1 MGKVLFKRK
10 KNNSGSTIVIVL
22 LMTSFVLIL
31 STLITTTTMIN
42 LRMKMA
48 SSQST
53 KSFYTA
59 EEAVDE
65 VRAALGVISVEC
77 FNTAYEEE
85 LTKLYSTNSTGT
97 VINNKE
103 ANKQMRQKYTK
114 ELLNKM
120 QLFNGVPNADD
131 KIDFYLGR
139 PAGSSTIASWTA
151 DDTKVDE
158 KTIYTS
164 FISTLNNYIED
175 NTKLS
180 VEKVTKITFDVSGV
194 DPLYSYSVGFYDCV
208 VKYLDKSGNYSYI
221 TFNGAVGM
229 PDIEIDFKNDD
240 KVGTLCFAD
249 YSLVGNGGI
258 ILPKNASATVS
269 GSAYAGTGASTK
281 GTALTI
287 DEGANLTMGGGY
299 FVCGGNIESKNSSK
313 LTVNSTSL
321 WAKNINVADGVTI
334 NSSGASFNLQDDLTV
349 DGETS
354 NVNVNG
360 SFFGFGYEEGNLA
373 KQRPNYSSA
382 IIVNGLN
389 SHVTFGTLGH
399 LYVAGRAYIKFS
411 DDRAYATGES
421 SAVNI
426 NQEIYMIPA
435 KLLTNG
441 SKNPS
446 ALNDS
451 SASGVTFTCDINEN
465 NFFAYDLLAAQK
477 YESRNAYFDTNGNLV
492 DESTLDTDSTTK
504 LITDANIRANSKT
517 YYYFKFKDDYARNQY
532 ANLILDD
539 AKFASYING
548 RVSSLGLSGTSEY
561 NYRDDAEKLRK
572 QIIAAKESFKGLTTS
587 SITGVTISTPG
598 TFSQITGS
606 SGSTLSAEEQ
616 KIKSMSIDRALRYD
630 VLNKILANPL
640 KSDDESGW
648 YTSRADLQNDLSSRN
663 PAKYNSINL
672 SNYTLGDVFGNI
684 VNEEGLEE
692 LLRSGTGPTYSYP
705 KFTDGSNYAV
715 YMLNSSDPSETL
727 KISTVG
733 FTSGLVVCTGNVD
746 VDTNFSGVILAKGKV
761 TIYNGCTVSNGYTE
775 ASFKTAIESWMSAA
789 KEENG
794 TMRNGYDI
802 GHIFRFYNS
811 KTTTT
816 KGALTVDKMTYRD
829 MVRIEQWRKYEEEEA
844 YSTVATP
851 E

>member
-1 MGKVLFKRK
+1 MGKVLFKGK

-59 EEAVDE
+59 EQAVDE

-97 VINNKE
+97 TINNKE
-103 ANKQMRQKYTK
+103 ANQQMRQKYTK
-114 ELLNKM
+114 DLLNKM
-120 QLFNGVPNADD
+120 QLFEGVPSSDA
-131 KIDFYLGR
+131 KIAFYLGQ
-139 PAGSSTIASWTA
+139 PAGSFTIANWNA
-151 DDTKVDE
+151 DDTKADE
-158 KTIYTS
+158 KKIYTS
-164 FISTLNNYIED
+164 FVDTLNNYIED

-194 DPLYSYSVGFYDCV
+194 SPLYSYAIGFYDCV
-208 VKYLDKSGNYSYI
+208 VKYLDNSGNYSYI

-258 ILPKNASATVS
+258 ILPKNASATIS
-269 GSAYAGTGASTK
+269 GSAYAGTGASAK

-287 DEGANLTMGGGY
+287 NDGASLTMGGGY
-299 FVCGGNIESKNSSK
+299 FVCGGNIEADNNSGLS
-313 LTVNSTSL
+313 VNNTSL
-321 WAKNINVADGVTI
+321 WAKNINVSDGVTI
-334 NSSGASFNLQDDLTV
+334 NSNAASFNLQDDLTV
-349 DGETS
+349 DGENS
-354 NVNVNG
+354 EVNING

-389 SHVTFGTLGH
+389 SHITFGTLGQ

-451 SASGVTFTCDINEN
+451 AASGVKFTCDINEN
-465 NFFAYDLLAAQK
+465 NFFAYDLLASEK
-477 YESRNAYFDTNGNLV
+477 YESRNAYFDIDGNLV
-492 DESTLDTDSTTK
+492 DESTLETDSTTH

-517 YYYFKFKDDYARNQY
+517 YYYFKFKDDYARNKY

-539 AKFASYING
+539 TEFESYI
-548 RVSSLGLSGTSEY
+548 SGKS
-561 NYRDDAEKLRK
+561 DDYKENARKLRK
-572 QIIAAKESFKGLTTS
+572 QIIAAKDSFKGLTNS
-587 SITGVTISTPG
+587 SITGVAINTPG
-598 TFSQITGS
+598 AFSQITSS
-606 SGSTLSAEEQ
+606 SGSTLSAAEL
-616 KIKSMSIDRALRYD
+616 KIKAASTDRALRYD

-640 KSDDESGW
+640 KSDEESGW
-648 YTSRADLQNDLSSRN
+648 YTSRADLQNDLSTRN

-684 VNEEGLEE
+684 INEEGIEE
-692 LLRSGTGPTYSYP
+692 LLRSGAGPTYSYP
-705 KFTDGSNYAV
+705 RFTDGSHYAV
-715 YMLNSSDPSETL
+715 YKLNSADPTETL

-733 FTSGLVVCTGNVD
+733 FASGLVVCTGNVD
-746 VDTNFSGVILAKGKV
+746 VDVDFSGVILAKGKV
-761 TIYNGCTVSNGYTE
+761 TVESGCKVSNGYTE
-775 ASFKTAIESWMSAA
+775 ASFKTAMEGWMASANEA
-789 KEENG
+789 DG
-794 TMRNGYDI
+794 TLRNGYDI

-816 KGALTVDKMTYRD
+816 SGTLTVDKMTYRD
-829 MVRIEQWRKYEEEEA
+829 MVRVDKWRKYEEEEA
-844 YSTVATP
+844 YSTATT

>member
-1 MGKVLFKRK
+1 MGKVLFKSK

-97 VINNKE
+97 TVNNKE
-103 ANKQMRQKYTK
+103 ANQQMRQKYTK
-114 ELLNKM
+114 DLLNKM
-120 QLFNGVPNADD
+120 QLFNGVPNADT
-131 KIDFYLGR
+131 KIDFYLAR
-139 PAGSSTIASWTA
+139 PTGSFTIASWTA
-151 DDTKVDE
+151 DDTQVDE
-158 KTIYTS
+158 KKIYTS

-194 DPLYSYSVGFYDCV
+194 DPLYSYAVGFYDCV
-208 VKYLDKSGNYSYI
+208 VKYLDNSGNYSYI

-258 ILPKNASATVS
+258 ILPKNASATIS
-269 GSAYAGTGASTK
+269 GSAYAGTGSSTK

-287 DEGANLTMGGGY
+287 NEGASLTMAGGY
-299 FVCGGNIESKNSSK
+299 FVCGGNIEANNNSGFSA
-313 LTVNSTSL
+313 NNTSL

-334 NSSGASFNLQDDLTV
+334 NSSSATLNLQDDLTV
-349 DGETS
+349 DGENS
-354 NVNVNG
+354 EVNING

-389 SHVTFGTLGH
+389 SHIAFGSIGQ

-426 NQEIYMIPA
+426 NQEIYMIPK

-451 SASGVTFTCDINEN
+451 AASGVSFTCDINAN
-465 NFFAYDLLAAQK
+465 NFFAYDLLASEL
-477 YESRNAYFDTNGNLV
+477 YESRNAYFDTDGNLV
-492 DESTLDTDSTTK
+492 DESTLETDSTTN
-504 LITDANIRANSKT
+504 LITDSDIRANSKT
-517 YYYFKFKDDYARNQY
+517 YYYFKFKDDYARNKY

-539 AKFASYING
+539 TAFDTYIDE
-548 RVSSLGLSGTSEY
+548 RVNALGLSGTSES
-561 NYRDDAEKLRK
+561 NYRNNAEKLRE
-572 QIIAAKESFKGLTTS
+572 QVINAKNSFKGLTNS
-587 SITGVTISTPG
+587 SITGVSINTPG
-598 TFSQITGS
+598 TFSQITS
-606 SGSTLSAEEQ
+606 STSGTLSAAEQ
-616 KIKSMSIDRALRYD
+616 KIKYMSTDRALRYD

-648 YTSRADLQNDLSSRN
+648 YASRADLQNDLSSRN

-684 VNEEGLEE
+684 VNEQGLEE

-705 KFTDGSNYAV
+705 RFTDNSNYAV
-715 YMLNSSDPSETL
+715 YLLNNSDPTETL

-746 VDTNFSGVILAKGKV
+746 VDVSFSGVILAKGKV
-761 TIYNGCTVSNGYTE
+761 TVYSGCTVSNGYTE
-775 ASFKTAIESWMSAA
+775 ESFKTAIEGWMNSANEA
-789 KEENG
+789 DG
-794 TMRNGYDI
+794 TLRNGYDI
-802 GHIFRFYNS
+802 GHIFRFYNT
-811 KTTTT
+811 KTTTSSGT
-816 KGALTVDKMTYRD
+816 LTVDKMTYRD
-829 MVRIEQWRKYEEEEA
+829 MVRIDKWRKYEEEEA
-844 YSTVATP
+844 YTTATP

>member
-1 MGKVLFKRK
+1 MGKVLFKGK

-59 EEAVDE
+59 EQAVDE

-97 VINNKE
+97 TINNKE
-103 ANKQMRQKYTK
+103 ANQQMRQKYTK
-114 ELLNKM
+114 DLLNKM
-120 QLFNGVPNADD
+120 QLFEGVPSSDA
-131 KIDFYLGR
+131 KIAFYLGQ
-139 PAGSSTIASWTA
+139 PAGSFTIANWNA
-151 DDTKVDE
+151 DDTKADE
-158 KTIYTS
+158 KKIYTS
-164 FISTLNNYIED
+164 FVDTLNNYIED

-194 DPLYSYSVGFYDCV
+194 SPLYSYAIGFYDCV
-208 VKYLDKSGNYSYI
+208 VKYLDNSGNYSYI

-258 ILPKNASATVS
+258 ILPKNVSATIS
-269 GSAYAGTGASTK
+269 GSAYAGTGASAK

-287 DEGANLTMGGGY
+287 NEGASLTMAGGY
-299 FVCGGNIESKNSSK
+299 FVCGGNIEADNNSGLS
-313 LTVNSTSL
+313 VNGTSL
-321 WAKNINVADGVTI
+321 WAKNINIADGVTI
-334 NSSGASFNLQDDLTV
+334 NSSSATLNLQDDLTV
-349 DGETS
+349 DGENS
-354 NVNVNG
+354 EVNING

-389 SHVTFGTLGH
+389 SHITFGSLGQ

-426 NQEIYMIPA
+426 SQAIYMIPA

-451 SASGVTFTCDINEN
+451 SSSGVKFTCDVNEN
-465 NFFAYDLLAAQK
+465 NFFAYDLLADEK
-477 YESRNAYFDTNGNLV
+477 YESRNAYFDIDGNLV
-492 DESTLDTDSTTK
+492 DESTLETDSTTH

-517 YYYFKFKDDYARNQY
+517 YYYFKFKDDYARNKY

-539 AKFASYING
+539 TEFESYI
-548 RVSSLGLSGTSEY
+548 SGKS
-561 NYRDDAEKLRK
+561 DDYKDNATKLRK
-572 QIIAAKESFKGLTTS
+572 QIIAAKNSFKGLTNS
-587 SITGVTISTPG
+587 SITGVSINTPG
-598 TFSQITGS
+598 AFSQITSS
-606 SGSTLSAEEQ
+606 SGSTLSAAEL
-616 KIKSMSIDRALRYD
+616 KIKAASTDRALRYD

-640 KSDDESGW
+640 KSDEESGW

-684 VNEEGLEE
+684 VNAQGLEE
-692 LLRSGTGPTYSYP
+692 LLRSGAGPTYSYP
-705 KFTDGSNYAV
+705 RFTDGSHYAV
-715 YMLNSSDPSETL
+715 YMLNSADPTETL

-746 VDTNFSGVILAKGKV
+746 VDVDFSGIILAKGKV
-761 TIYNGCTVSNGYTE
+761 TVESGCTVSNGYTE
-775 ASFKTAIESWMSAA
+775 ASFKTAMEGWMNSAN
-789 KEENG
+789 ETDG
-794 TMRNGYDI
+794 TLRNGYDI

-816 KGALTVDKMTYRD
+816 SGTLTVDKMTYRD
-829 MVRIEQWRKYEEEEA
+829 MVRVDKWRKYEEEEA
-844 YSTVATP
+844 YSTATT

>member
-1 MGKVLFKRK
+1 MGKVLFKGK

-59 EEAVDE
+59 EQAVDE

-97 VINNKE
+97 TINNKE
-103 ANKQMRQKYTK
+103 ANQQMRQKYTK
-114 ELLNKM
+114 DLLNKM
-120 QLFNGVPNADD
+120 QLFEGVPSSDA
-131 KIDFYLGR
+131 KIAFYLGK
-139 PAGSSTIASWTA
+139 PAGSFTIANWNA
-151 DDTKVDE
+151 DDTKADE
-158 KTIYTS
+158 KKIYTS
-164 FISTLNNYIED
+164 FVDTLNNYIED

-194 DPLYSYSVGFYDCV
+194 SPLYSYAIGFYDCV
-208 VKYLDKSGNYSYI
+208 VKYLDNSGNYSYI

-258 ILPKNASATVS
+258 ILPKNASATIS
-269 GSAYAGTGASTK
+269 GSAYAGTGASAK

-287 DEGANLTMGGGY
+287 NDGASLTMAGGY
-299 FVCGGNIESKNSSK
+299 FVCGGNIEADNNSGLS
-313 LTVNSTSL
+313 VNGTSL
-321 WAKNINVADGVTI
+321 WAKNINIADGVTI
-334 NSSGASFNLQDDLTV
+334 NSSSATLNLQDDLTV
-349 DGETS
+349 DGENS
-354 NVNVNG
+354 EVNING

-389 SHVTFGTLGH
+389 SHITFGSLGQ

-426 NQEIYMIPA
+426 SQAIYMIPA

-451 SASGVTFTCDINEN
+451 SSSGVKFTCDVNEN
-465 NFFAYDLLAAQK
+465 NFFAYDLLADEK
-477 YESRNAYFDTNGNLV
+477 YESRNAYFDTDGNLV
-492 DESTLDTDSTTK
+492 DESTLETDSTTH

-517 YYYFKFKDDYARNQY
+517 YYYFKFKDDYARNKY

-539 AKFASYING
+539 TEFESYI
-548 RVSSLGLSGTSEY
+548 SGKS
-561 NYRDDAEKLRK
+561 DDYKANATKLRK
-572 QIIAAKESFKGLTTS
+572 QIIAAKNSFKGLTNS
-587 SITGVTISTPG
+587 SITGVSINTPG
-598 TFSQITGS
+598 VFSQITSS
-606 SGSTLSAEEQ
+606 SGSTLSAAEL
-616 KIKSMSIDRALRYD
+616 KIKAASTDRALRYD

-640 KSDDESGW
+640 KSDEESGW

-684 VNEEGLEE
+684 VNEEGLDE
-692 LLRSGTGPTYSYP
+692 LLKTGSEYP
-705 KFTDGSNYAV
+705 EFTDGKNYAV
-715 YMLNSSDPSETL
+715 YRTSDTL

-746 VDTNFSGVILAKGKV
+746 VDVNFSGIILAKGKV
-761 TIYNGCTVSNGYTE
+761 TVESGCTVSNGYTE
-775 ASFKTAIESWMSAA
+775 ASFKTAMEGWMASADET
-789 KEENG
+789 KG

-802 GHIFRFYNS
+802 GHIFRFYNT

-816 KGALTVDKMTYRD
+816 NGTLTVDKMTYRD
-829 MVRIEQWRKYEEEEA
+829 MVRVDKWRKYEEEEA
-844 YSTVATP
+844 YSTATT

>member
-1 MGKVLFKRK
+1 MGKVLFKGK

-97 VINNKE
+97 TVNNKE
-103 ANKQMRQKYTK
+103 ANQQMRQKYTK
-114 ELLNKM
+114 DLLNKM
-120 QLFNGVPNADD
+120 QLFNGVPNADT
-131 KIDFYLGR
+131 KIDFYLAR
-139 PAGSSTIASWTA
+139 PTGSFTIASWTA
-151 DDTKVDE
+151 DDTQVDE
-158 KTIYTS
+158 KKIYTS

-194 DPLYSYSVGFYDCV
+194 DPLYSYAVGFYDCV
-208 VKYLDKSGNYSYI
+208 VKYLDNSGNYSYI

-258 ILPKNASATVS
+258 ILPKNASATIS
-269 GSAYAGTGASTK
+269 GSAYAGTGSSTK

-287 DEGANLTMGGGY
+287 NEGASLTMAGGY
-299 FVCGGNIESKNSSK
+299 FVCGGNIEANNNSGFSA
-313 LTVNSTSL
+313 NNTSL

-334 NSSGASFNLQDDLTV
+334 NSSSATLNLQDDLTV
-349 DGETS
+349 DGENS
-354 NVNVNG
+354 EVNING

-389 SHVTFGTLGH
+389 SHIAFGSIGQ

-426 NQEIYMIPA
+426 NQEIYMIPT

-451 SASGVTFTCDINEN
+451 AASGVSFTCDINAN
-465 NFFAYDLLAAQK
+465 NFFAYDLLASEL
-477 YESRNAYFDTNGNLV
+477 YESRNAYFDTDGNLV
-492 DESTLDTDSTTK
+492 DESTLETDSTTN
-504 LITDANIRANSKT
+504 LITDSDIRANSKT
-517 YYYFKFKDDYARNQY
+517 YYYFKFKDDYARNKY

-539 AKFASYING
+539 TAFDTYIDE
-548 RVSSLGLSGTSEY
+548 RVNALGLSGTSES
-561 NYRDDAEKLRK
+561 NYRNNAEKLRE
-572 QIIAAKESFKGLTTS
+572 QIINAKNSFKGLTNS
-587 SITGVTISTPG
+587 SITGVSINTPG
-598 TFSQITGS
+598 TFSQITS
-606 SGSTLSAEEQ
+606 STSGTLSAAEQ
-616 KIKSMSIDRALRYD
+616 KIKYMSTDRALRYD

-648 YTSRADLQNDLSSRN
+648 YASRADLQNDLSSRN

-684 VNEEGLEE
+684 VNEHGLEE

-705 KFTDGSNYAV
+705 RFTDNSNYAV
-715 YMLNSSDPSETL
+715 YLLNNSDPTETL

-733 FTSGLVVCTGNVD
+733 FTSGLIVCTGNVD
-746 VDTNFSGVILAKGKV
+746 VDVSFSGVILAKGKV
-761 TIYNGCTVSNGYTE
+761 TVYSGCTVSNGYTE
-775 ASFKTAIESWMSAA
+775 ESFKTAIEGWMNSANEA
-789 KEENG
+789 DG
-794 TMRNGYDI
+794 TLRNGYDI
-802 GHIFRFYNS
+802 GHIFRFYNT
-811 KTTTT
+811 KTITSSGT
-816 KGALTVDKMTYRD
+816 LTVDKMTYRD
-829 MVRIEQWRKYEEEEA
+829 MVRIDKWRKYEEEEA
-844 YSTVATP
+844 YTTATP

>member
-1 MGKVLFKRK
+1 MGKVLFKGK

-97 VINNKE
+97 TINNKE
-103 ANKQMRQKYTK
+103 ANQQMRQKYTK
-114 ELLNKM
+114 DLLNKM
-120 QLFNGVPNADD
+120 QLFEGVPSSDA
-131 KIDFYLGR
+131 KIAFYLGQ
-139 PAGSSTIASWTA
+139 PAGSFTIANWNA
-151 DDTKVDE
+151 DDTKADE
-158 KTIYTS
+158 KKIYTS
-164 FISTLNNYIED
+164 FVDTLNNYIED

-194 DPLYSYSVGFYDCV
+194 SPLYSYAIGFYDCV
-208 VKYLDKSGNYSYI
+208 VKYLDNSGNYSYI

-258 ILPKNASATVS
+258 ILPKNASATIS
-269 GSAYAGTGASTK
+269 GSAYAGTGASAK

-287 DEGANLTMGGGY
+287 NEGASLTMGGGY
-299 FVCGGNIESKNSSK
+299 FVCGGNIEADNNSGLS
-313 LTVNSTSL
+313 VNNTSL
-321 WAKNINVADGVTI
+321 WAKNINVSDGVTI
-334 NSSGASFNLQDDLTV
+334 NSNAASFNLQDDLTV
-349 DGETS
+349 DGENS
-354 NVNVNG
+354 EVNING

-389 SHVTFGTLGH
+389 SHITFGTLGQ

-451 SASGVTFTCDINEN
+451 AASGVKFTCDINEN
-465 NFFAYDLLAAQK
+465 NFFAYDLLADEK
-477 YESRNAYFDTNGNLV
+477 YESRNAYFDTDGNLV
-492 DESTLDTDSTTK
+492 DESTLETDSTTH

-517 YYYFKFKDDYARNQY
+517 YYYFKFKDDYARNKY

-539 AKFASYING
+539 TEFESYI
-548 RVSSLGLSGTSEY
+548 SGKS
-561 NYRDDAEKLRK
+561 DDYKDNARKLRK
-572 QIIAAKESFKGLTTS
+572 QIIAAKDSFKGLTNS
-587 SITGVTISTPG
+587 SITGVSINTPG
-598 TFSQITGS
+598 AFSQITSS
-606 SGSTLSAEEQ
+606 SGSTLSAAEL
-616 KIKSMSIDRALRYD
+616 KIKAASTDRALRYD

-640 KSDDESGW
+640 KSDEESGW

-663 PAKYNSINL
+663 PAKYSSINL

-684 VNEEGLEE
+684 INEEGIEE
-692 LLRSGTGPTYSYP
+692 LLRSGAGPTYSYP
-705 KFTDGSNYAV
+705 RFTDGSHYAV
-715 YMLNSSDPSETL
+715 YKLNSADPTETL

-733 FTSGLVVCTGNVD
+733 FASGLVVCTGNVD
-746 VDTNFSGVILAKGKV
+746 VDVDFSGVILAKGKV
-761 TIYNGCTVSNGYTE
+761 TVESGCTVSNGYTE
-775 ASFKTAIESWMSAA
+775 TSFKTAMEGWMASANEA
-789 KEENG
+789 DG
-794 TMRNGYDI
+794 TLRNGYDI

-816 KGALTVDKMTYRD
+816 SGTLTVDKMTYRD
-829 MVRIEQWRKYEEEEA
+829 MVRVDKWRKYEEEEA
-844 YSTVATP
+844 YSTATT

>member
-1 MGKVLFKRK
+1 MGKVLFKGK

-97 VINNKE
+97 TVNNKE
-103 ANKQMRQKYTK
+103 ANQQMRQKYTK
-114 ELLNKM
+114 DLLNKM
-120 QLFNGVPNADD
+120 QLFNGVPNADT
-131 KIDFYLGR
+131 KIDFYLAR
-139 PAGSSTIASWTA
+139 PTGSFTIASWTA
-151 DDTKVDE
+151 DDTQVDE
-158 KTIYTS
+158 KKIYTS

-194 DPLYSYSVGFYDCV
+194 DPLYSYAVGFYDCV
-208 VKYLDKSGNYSYI
+208 VKYLDNSGNYSYI

-258 ILPKNASATVS
+258 ILPKNASATIS
-269 GSAYAGTGASTK
+269 GSAYAGTGSSTK

-287 DEGANLTMGGGY
+287 NEGASITMAGGY
-299 FVCGGNIESKNSSK
+299 FVCGGNIEANNNSGLS
-313 LTVNSTSL
+313 VNNTSL

-334 NSSGASFNLQDDLTV
+334 NSSSATLNLQDDLTV
-349 DGETS
+349 DGENS
-354 NVNVNG
+354 EVNING

-373 KQRPNYSSA
+373 KQRPNHSSA

-389 SHVTFGTLGH
+389 SHIAFGSIGQ

-426 NQEIYMIPA
+426 NQEIYMIPT

-451 SASGVTFTCDINEN
+451 AASGVSFTCDINAN
-465 NFFAYDLLAAQK
+465 NFFAYDLLASEL
-477 YESRNAYFDTNGNLV
+477 YESRNAYFDTDGNLV
-492 DESTLDTDSTTK
+492 DESTLETDSTTN
-504 LITDANIRANSKT
+504 LITDSDIRANSKT
-517 YYYFKFKDDYARNQY
+517 YYYFKFKDDYARNKY

-539 AKFASYING
+539 TTFGTYIDE
-548 RVSSLGLSGTSEY
+548 RVNALGLSGTSES
-561 NYRDDAEKLRK
+561 NYRNNAEKLRE
-572 QIIAAKESFKGLTTS
+572 QIINAKNSFKGLTNS
-587 SITGVTISTPG
+587 SITGVSINTPG
-598 TFSQITGS
+598 TFSQITS
-606 SGSTLSAEEQ
+606 STSGTLSAAEQ
-616 KIKSMSIDRALRYD
+616 KIKYMSTDRALRYD

-648 YTSRADLQNDLSSRN
+648 YASRAELQNDLSSRN

-684 VNEEGLEE
+684 VNEQGLEE

-705 KFTDGSNYAV
+705 RFTDNSNYAV
-715 YMLNSSDPSETL
+715 YLLNNSDPTETL

-746 VDTNFSGVILAKGKV
+746 VDVSFSGVILAKGKITV
-761 TIYNGCTVSNGYTE
+761 YSGCTVSNGYTE
-775 ASFKTAIESWMSAA
+775 ESFKTAIEGWMNSANEA
-789 KEENG
+789 DG
-794 TMRNGYDI
+794 TLRNGYDI
-802 GHIFRFYNS
+802 GHIFRFYNT
-811 KTTTT
+811 KTTTSSGT
-816 KGALTVDKMTYRD
+816 LTVDKMTYRD
-829 MVRIEQWRKYEEEEA
+829 MVRIDKWRKYEEEEA
-844 YSTVATP
+844 YTTATP

>member
-1 MGKVLFKRK
+1 MGKVLFKGK

-59 EEAVDE
+59 EQAVDE

-97 VINNKE
+97 TINNKE
-103 ANKQMRQKYTK
+103 ANQQMRQKYTK
-114 ELLNKM
+114 DLLNKM
-120 QLFNGVPNADD
+120 QLFEGVPSSDA
-131 KIDFYLGR
+131 KIAFYLGQ
-139 PAGSSTIASWTA
+139 PAGSFTIANWNA

-158 KTIYTS
+158 KKIYTS
-164 FISTLNNYIED
+164 FVDTLNNYIED

-194 DPLYSYSVGFYDCV
+194 SPLYSYAIGFYDCV
-208 VKYLDKSGNYSYI
+208 VKYLDNSGNYSYI

-258 ILPKNASATVS
+258 ILPKNASATIS
-269 GSAYAGTGASTK
+269 GSAYAGTGASAK

-287 DEGANLTMGGGY
+287 NEGASLTMGGGY
-299 FVCGGNIESKNSSK
+299 FVCGGNIEADNNSGLS
-313 LTVNSTSL
+313 VNNTSL
-321 WAKNINVADGVTI
+321 WAKNINVSDGVTI
-334 NSSGASFNLQDDLTV
+334 NSNAASFNLQDDLTV
-349 DGETS
+349 DGENS
-354 NVNVNG
+354 EVNING

-389 SHVTFGTLGH
+389 SHITFGTLGQ

-451 SASGVTFTCDINEN
+451 AASGVKFTCDINEN
-465 NFFAYDLLAAQK
+465 NFFAYDLLADEK
-477 YESRNAYFDTNGNLV
+477 YESRNAYFDTDGNLV
-492 DESTLDTDSTTK
+492 DESTLETDSTTH

-517 YYYFKFKDDYARNQY
+517 YYYFKFKDDYARNKY

-539 AKFASYING
+539 TEFESYI
-548 RVSSLGLSGTSEY
+548 SGKS
-561 NYRDDAEKLRK
+561 DDYKENARKLRK
-572 QIIAAKESFKGLTTS
+572 QIIAAKDSFKGLTNS
-587 SITGVTISTPG
+587 SITGVSINTPG
-598 TFSQITGS
+598 AFSQITSS
-606 SGSTLSAEEQ
+606 SGSTLSAAEL
-616 KIKSMSIDRALRYD
+616 KIKAASTDRALRYD

-640 KSDDESGW
+640 KSDEESGW

-663 PAKYNSINL
+663 PAKYSSINL

-684 VNEEGLEE
+684 INEEGIEE
-692 LLRSGTGPTYSYP
+692 LLRSGAGPTYSYP
-705 KFTDGSNYAV
+705 RFTDGSHYAV
-715 YMLNSSDPSETL
+715 YKLNSADPTETL

-733 FTSGLVVCTGNVD
+733 FASGLVVCTGNVD
-746 VDTNFSGVILAKGKV
+746 VDVDFSGVILAKGKV
-761 TIYNGCTVSNGYTE
+761 TVESGCTVSNGYTE
-775 ASFKTAIESWMSAA
+775 TSFKTAMEGWMNSANEA
-789 KEENG
+789 DG
-794 TMRNGYDI
+794 TLRNGYDI

-816 KGALTVDKMTYRD
+816 SGTLTVDKMTYRD
-829 MVRIEQWRKYEEEEA
+829 MVRVDKWRKYEEEEA
-844 YSTVATP
+844 YSTATT

>member
-1 MGKVLFKRK
+1 MGKVLFKGK

-59 EEAVDE
+59 EQAVDE

-97 VINNKE
+97 TINNKE
-103 ANKQMRQKYTK
+103 ANQQMRQKYTK
-114 ELLNKM
+114 DLLNKM
-120 QLFNGVPNADD
+120 QLFEGVPSSDA
-131 KIDFYLGR
+131 KIAFYLGQ
-139 PAGSSTIASWTA
+139 PAGSFTIANWNA
-151 DDTKVDE
+151 DDTKADE
-158 KTIYTS
+158 KKIYTS
-164 FISTLNNYIED
+164 FVDTLNNYIED

-194 DPLYSYSVGFYDCV
+194 SPLYSYAIGFYDCV
-208 VKYLDKSGNYSYI
+208 VKYLDNSGNYSYI

-258 ILPKNASATVS
+258 ILPKNASATIS
-269 GSAYAGTGASTK
+269 GSAYAGTGASAK

-287 DEGANLTMGGGY
+287 NEGASLTMGGGY
-299 FVCGGNIESKNSSK
+299 FVCGGNIEADNNSGLS
-313 LTVNSTSL
+313 VNNTSL
-321 WAKNINVADGVTI
+321 WAKNINVSDGVTI
-334 NSSGASFNLQDDLTV
+334 NSNAASFNLQDDLTV
-349 DGETS
+349 DGENS
-354 NVNVNG
+354 EVNING

-389 SHVTFGTLGH
+389 SHITFGTLGQ

-451 SASGVTFTCDINEN
+451 AASGVKFTCDINEN
-465 NFFAYDLLAAQK
+465 NFFAYDLLASEK
-477 YESRNAYFDTNGNLV
+477 YESRNAYFDTDGNLV
-492 DESTLDTDSTTK
+492 DESTLETDSTTH

-517 YYYFKFKDDYARNQY
+517 YYYFKFKDDYARNKY

-539 AKFASYING
+539 TEFESYI
-548 RVSSLGLSGTSEY
+548 SGKS
-561 NYRDDAEKLRK
+561 DDYKENARKLRK
-572 QIIAAKESFKGLTTS
+572 QIIAAKDSFKGLTNS
-587 SITGVTISTPG
+587 SITGVAINTPG
-598 TFSQITGS
+598 AFSQITSS
-606 SGSTLSAEEQ
+606 SGSTLSAAEL
-616 KIKSMSIDRALRYD
+616 KIKAASTDRALRYD

-640 KSDDESGW
+640 KSDEESGW

-684 VNEEGLEE
+684 INEEGIEE
-692 LLRSGTGPTYSYP
+692 LLRSGAGPTYSYP
-705 KFTDGSNYAV
+705 RFTDGSHYAV
-715 YMLNSSDPSETL
+715 YKLNSADPTETL

-733 FTSGLVVCTGNVD
+733 FASGLVVCTGNVD
-746 VDTNFSGVILAKGKV
+746 VDVDFSGVILAKGKV
-761 TIYNGCTVSNGYTE
+761 TVESGCKVSNGYTE
-775 ASFKTAIESWMSAA
+775 ASFKTAMEGWMNSANEA
-789 KEENG
+789 DG
-794 TMRNGYDI
+794 TLRNGYDI

-816 KGALTVDKMTYRD
+816 SGTLTVDKMTYRD
-829 MVRIEQWRKYEEEEA
+829 MVRVDKWRKYEEEEA
-844 YSTVATP
+844 YSTATT

>member
-1 MGKVLFKRK
+1 MGKVLFKGK

-97 VINNKE
+97 TVNNKE
-103 ANKQMRQKYTK
+103 ANQQMRQKYTK
-114 ELLNKM
+114 DLLNKM
-120 QLFNGVPNADD
+120 QLFNGVPNADT
-131 KIDFYLGR
+131 KIDFYLAR
-139 PAGSSTIASWTA
+139 PTGSFTIASWTA
-151 DDTKVDE
+151 DDTQVDE
-158 KTIYTS
+158 KKIYTS

-194 DPLYSYSVGFYDCV
+194 DPLYSYAVGFYDCV
-208 VKYLDKSGNYSYI
+208 VKYLDNSGNYSYI

-258 ILPKNASATVS
+258 ILPKNASATIS
-269 GSAYAGTGASTK
+269 GSAYAGTGSSTK

-287 DEGANLTMGGGY
+287 NEGASITMAGGY
-299 FVCGGNIESKNSSK
+299 FVCGGNIEANNNSGLS
-313 LTVNSTSL
+313 VNNTSL

-334 NSSGASFNLQDDLTV
+334 NSSSATLNLQDDLTV
-349 DGETS
+349 DGENS
-354 NVNVNG
+354 EVNING

-389 SHVTFGTLGH
+389 SHIAFGSIGQ

-426 NQEIYMIPA
+426 NQEIYMIPT

-451 SASGVTFTCDINEN
+451 AASGVSFTCDINAN
-465 NFFAYDLLAAQK
+465 NFFAYDLLASEL
-477 YESRNAYFDTNGNLV
+477 YESRNAYFDTDGNLV
-492 DESTLDTDSTTK
+492 DESTLETDSTTN
-504 LITDANIRANSKT
+504 LITDSDIRANSKT
-517 YYYFKFKDDYARNQY
+517 YYYFKFKDDYARNKY

-539 AKFASYING
+539 TAFDTYIDE
-548 RVSSLGLSGTSEY
+548 RVNALGLSGTSES
-561 NYRDDAEKLRK
+561 NYRNNAEKLRE
-572 QIIAAKESFKGLTTS
+572 QIINAKNSFKGLTNS
-587 SITGVTISTPG
+587 SITGVSINTPG
-598 TFSQITGS
+598 TFSQITS
-606 SGSTLSAEEQ
+606 STSGTLSAAEQ
-616 KIKSMSIDRALRYD
+616 KIKYMSTDRALRYD

-648 YTSRADLQNDLSSRN
+648 YASRADLQNDLSSRN

-684 VNEEGLEE
+684 VNEQGLEE

-705 KFTDGSNYAV
+705 RFTDNSNYAV
-715 YMLNSSDPSETL
+715 YLLNNSDPTETL

-746 VDTNFSGVILAKGKV
+746 VDVSFSGVILAKGKITV
-761 TIYNGCTVSNGYTE
+761 YSGCTVSNGYTE
-775 ASFKTAIESWMSAA
+775 ESFKTAIEGWMNSANEA
-789 KEENG
+789 DG
-794 TMRNGYDI
+794 TLRNGYDI
-802 GHIFRFYNS
+802 GHIFRFYNT
-811 KTTTT
+811 KTTTSSGT
-816 KGALTVDKMTYRD
+816 LTVDKMTYRD
-829 MVRIEQWRKYEEEEA
+829 MVRIDKWRKYEEEEA
-844 YSTVATP
+844 YTTATP

>member
-1 MGKVLFKRK
+1 MGKVLFKSK

-59 EEAVDE
+59 EQAVDE

-97 VINNKE
+97 TVNNKE
-103 ANKQMRQKYTK
+103 ANQQMRQKYTK
-114 ELLNKM
+114 DLLNKM
-120 QLFNGVPNADD
+120 QLFNGVPNADT
-131 KIDFYLGR
+131 KIDFYLAR
-139 PAGSSTIASWTA
+139 PTGSFTIASWTA
-151 DDTKVDE
+151 DDTQVDE
-158 KTIYTS
+158 KKIYTS

-194 DPLYSYSVGFYDCV
+194 DPLYSYAVGFYDCV
-208 VKYLDKSGNYSYI
+208 VKYLDNSGNYSYI

-258 ILPKNASATVS
+258 ILPKNASATIS
-269 GSAYAGTGASTK
+269 GSAYAGTGSSTK

-287 DEGANLTMGGGY
+287 NEGASITMAGGY
-299 FVCGGNIESKNSSK
+299 FVCGGNIEANNNSGLS
-313 LTVNSTSL
+313 VNNTSL

-334 NSSGASFNLQDDLTV
+334 NSSSATLNLQDDLTV
-349 DGETS
+349 DGENS
-354 NVNVNG
+354 EVNING

-389 SHVTFGTLGH
+389 SHIAFGSIGQ

-426 NQEIYMIPA
+426 NQEIYMIPT

-451 SASGVTFTCDINEN
+451 AASGVSFTCDINAN
-465 NFFAYDLLAAQK
+465 NFFAYDLLASEL
-477 YESRNAYFDTNGNLV
+477 YESRNAYFDTDGNLV
-492 DESTLDTDSTTK
+492 DESTLETDSTTN
-504 LITDANIRANSKT
+504 LITDSDIRANSKT
-517 YYYFKFKDDYARNQY
+517 YYYFKFKDDYARNKY

-539 AKFASYING
+539 TTFGTYIDE
-548 RVSSLGLSGTSEY
+548 RVNALGLSGTSES
-561 NYRDDAEKLRK
+561 NYRNNAEKLRE
-572 QIIAAKESFKGLTTS
+572 QIINAKNSFKGLTNS
-587 SITGVTISTPG
+587 SITGVSINTPG
-598 TFSQITGS
+598 TFSQITS
-606 SGSTLSAEEQ
+606 STSGTLSAAEQ
-616 KIKSMSIDRALRYD
+616 KIKYMSTDRALRYD

-648 YTSRADLQNDLSSRN
+648 YASRAELQNDLSSRN

-684 VNEEGLEE
+684 VNEQGLEE

-705 KFTDGSNYAV
+705 RFTDNSNYAV
-715 YMLNSSDPSETL
+715 YLLNNSDPTETL

-746 VDTNFSGVILAKGKV
+746 VDVSFSGVILAKGKITV
-761 TIYNGCTVSNGYTE
+761 YSGCTVSNGYTE
-775 ASFKTAIESWMSAA
+775 ESFKTAIEGWMNSANEA
-789 KEENG
+789 DG
-794 TMRNGYDI
+794 TLRNGYDI
-802 GHIFRFYNS
+802 GHIFRFYNT
-811 KTTTT
+811 KTTTSSGT
-816 KGALTVDKMTYRD
+816 LTVDKMTYRD
-829 MVRIEQWRKYEEEEA
+829 MVRIDKWRKYEEEEA
-844 YSTVATP
+844 YTTATP

>member
-1 MGKVLFKRK
+1 MGKVLFKGK

-59 EEAVDE
+59 EQAVDE

-97 VINNKE
+97 TINNKE
-103 ANKQMRQKYTK
+103 ANQQMRQKYTK
-114 ELLNKM
+114 DLLNKM
-120 QLFNGVPNADD
+120 QLFEGVPSSDA
-131 KIDFYLGR
+131 KIAFYLGQ
-139 PAGSSTIASWTA
+139 PAGSFTIANWNA
-151 DDTKVDE
+151 DDTKADE
-158 KTIYTS
+158 KKIYTS
-164 FISTLNNYIED
+164 FVDTLNNYIED

-194 DPLYSYSVGFYDCV
+194 SPLYSYAIGFYDCV
-208 VKYLDKSGNYSYI
+208 VKYLDNSGNYSYI

-258 ILPKNASATVS
+258 ILPKNASATIS
-269 GSAYAGTGASTK
+269 GSAYAGTGASAK

-287 DEGANLTMGGGY
+287 NEGASLTMGGGY
-299 FVCGGNIESKNSSK
+299 FVCGGNIEADNNSGLS
-313 LTVNSTSL
+313 VNNTSL
-321 WAKNINVADGVTI
+321 WAKNINVSDGVTI
-334 NSSGASFNLQDDLTV
+334 NSNAASFNLQDDLTV
-349 DGETS
+349 DGENS
-354 NVNVNG
+354 EVNING

-389 SHVTFGTLGH
+389 SHITFGSLGQ

-426 NQEIYMIPA
+426 SQAIYMIPV

-451 SASGVTFTCDINEN
+451 SSSGVKFTCDINEN
-465 NFFAYDLLAAQK
+465 NFFAYDLLASEK
-477 YESRNAYFDTNGNLV
+477 YESRNAYFDIDGNLV
-492 DESTLDTDSTTK
+492 DESTLETDSTTH

-532 ANLILDD
+532 ANLILDETE
-539 AKFASYING
+539 FESYI
-548 RVSSLGLSGTSEY
+548 SGKS
-561 NYRDDAEKLRK
+561 DDYKDNARKLRK
-572 QIIAAKESFKGLTTS
+572 QIIAAKDSFKGLTNS
-587 SITGVTISTPG
+587 SITGVAINTPG
-598 TFSQITGS
+598 AFSQITSS
-606 SGSTLSAEEQ
+606 SGSTLSAAEL
-616 KIKSMSIDRALRYD
+616 KIKAASTDRALRYD

-640 KSDDESGW
+640 KSDEESGW

-684 VNEEGLEE
+684 INEEGIEE
-692 LLRSGTGPTYSYP
+692 LLRSGAGPTYSYP
-705 KFTDGSNYAV
+705 RFTDGSHYAV
-715 YMLNSSDPSETL
+715 YKLNSADPTETL

-733 FTSGLVVCTGNVD
+733 FASGLVVCTGNVD
-746 VDTNFSGVILAKGKV
+746 VDVDFSGVILAKGKV
-761 TIYNGCTVSNGYTE
+761 TVESGCKVSNGYTE
-775 ASFKTAIESWMSAA
+775 ASFKTAMEGWMNSANEA
-789 KEENG
+789 DG
-794 TMRNGYDI
+794 TLRNGYDI

-816 KGALTVDKMTYRD
+816 SGTLTVDKMTYRD
-829 MVRIEQWRKYEEEEA
+829 MVRVDKWRKYEEEEA
-844 YSTVATP
+844 YSTATT

>member
-1 MGKVLFKRK
+1 MGKVLFKSK

-97 VINNKE
+97 TVNNKE
-103 ANKQMRQKYTK
+103 ANQQMRQKYTK
-114 ELLNKM
+114 DLLNKM
-120 QLFNGVPNADD
+120 QLFNGVPNADT
-131 KIDFYLGR
+131 KIDFYLAR
-139 PAGSSTIASWTA
+139 PTGSFTIASWTA
-151 DDTKVDE
+151 DDTQVDE
-158 KTIYTS
+158 KKIYTS

-194 DPLYSYSVGFYDCV
+194 DPLYSYAVGFYDCV
-208 VKYLDKSGNYSYI
+208 VKYLDNSGNYSYI

-258 ILPKNASATVS
+258 ILPKNASATIS
-269 GSAYAGTGASTK
+269 GSAYAGTGSSTK

-287 DEGANLTMGGGY
+287 NEGASITMAGGY
-299 FVCGGNIESKNSSK
+299 FVCGGNIEANNNSGLS
-313 LTVNSTSL
+313 VNNTSL

-334 NSSGASFNLQDDLTV
+334 NSSSATLNLQDDLTV
-349 DGETS
+349 DGENS
-354 NVNVNG
+354 EVNING

-389 SHVTFGTLGH
+389 SHIAFGSIGQ

-426 NQEIYMIPA
+426 NQEIYMIPT

-451 SASGVTFTCDINEN
+451 AASGVSFTCDINAN
-465 NFFAYDLLAAQK
+465 NFFAYDLLASEL
-477 YESRNAYFDTNGNLV
+477 YESRNAYFDTDGNLV
-492 DESTLDTDSTTK
+492 DESTLETDSTTN
-504 LITDANIRANSKT
+504 LITDSDIRANSKT
-517 YYYFKFKDDYARNQY
+517 YYYFKFKDDYARNKY

-539 AKFASYING
+539 TAFDTYIDE
-548 RVSSLGLSGTSEY
+548 RVNALGLSGTSES
-561 NYRDDAEKLRK
+561 NYRNNAEKLRE
-572 QIIAAKESFKGLTTS
+572 QIINAKNSFKGLTNS
-587 SITGVTISTPG
+587 SITGVSINTPG
-598 TFSQITGS
+598 TFSQITS
-606 SGSTLSAEEQ
+606 STSGTLSAAEQ
-616 KIKSMSIDRALRYD
+616 KIKYMSTDRALRYD

-648 YTSRADLQNDLSSRN
+648 YASRADLQNDLSSRN

-684 VNEEGLEE
+684 VNEQGLEE

-705 KFTDGSNYAV
+705 RFTDNSNYAV
-715 YMLNSSDPSETL
+715 YLLNNSDPTETL

-746 VDTNFSGVILAKGKV
+746 VDVSFSGVILAKGKITV
-761 TIYNGCTVSNGYTE
+761 YSGCTVSNGYTE
-775 ASFKTAIESWMSAA
+775 ESFKTAIEGWMNSANEA
-789 KEENG
+789 DG
-794 TMRNGYDI
+794 TLRNGYDI
-802 GHIFRFYNS
+802 SHIFRFYNT
-811 KTTTT
+811 KTTTSSGT
-816 KGALTVDKMTYRD
+816 LTVDKMTYRD
-829 MVRIEQWRKYEEEEA
+829 MVRIDKWRKYEEEEA
-844 YSTVATP
+844 YTTATP

>member
-1 MGKVLFKRK
+1 MGKVLFKSK

-97 VINNKE
+97 TVNNKE
-103 ANKQMRQKYTK
+103 ANQQMRQKYTK
-114 ELLNKM
+114 DLLNKM
-120 QLFNGVPNADD
+120 QLFNGVPNADT
-131 KIDFYLGR
+131 KIDFYLAR
-139 PAGSSTIASWTA
+139 PTGSFTIASWTA
-151 DDTKVDE
+151 DDTQVDE
-158 KTIYTS
+158 KKIYTS

-194 DPLYSYSVGFYDCV
+194 DPLYSYAVGFYDCV
-208 VKYLDKSGNYSYI
+208 VKYLDNSGNYSYI

-229 PDIEIDFKNDD
+229 PDIEIDFKNND

-258 ILPKNASATVS
+258 ILPKNASATIS
-269 GSAYAGTGASTK
+269 GSAYAGTGSSTK

-287 DEGANLTMGGGY
+287 NEGASLTMAGGY
-299 FVCGGNIESKNSSK
+299 FVCGGNIEANNNSGFSA
-313 LTVNSTSL
+313 NNTSL

-334 NSSGASFNLQDDLTV
+334 NSSSATLNLQDDLTV
-349 DGETS
+349 DGENS
-354 NVNVNG
+354 EVNING

-389 SHVTFGTLGH
+389 SHIAFGSIGQ

-426 NQEIYMIPA
+426 NQEIYMIPK

-451 SASGVTFTCDINEN
+451 AASGVSFTCDINAN
-465 NFFAYDLLAAQK
+465 NFFAYDLLASEL
-477 YESRNAYFDTNGNLV
+477 YESRNAYFDTDGNLV
-492 DESTLDTDSTTK
+492 DESTLETDSTTN
-504 LITDANIRANSKT
+504 LITDSDIRANSKT
-517 YYYFKFKDDYARNQY
+517 YYYFKFKDDYARNKY

-539 AKFASYING
+539 TAFDTYIDE
-548 RVSSLGLSGTSEY
+548 RVNALGLSGTSES
-561 NYRDDAEKLRK
+561 NYRNNAEKLRE
-572 QIIAAKESFKGLTTS
+572 QVINAKNSFKGLTNS
-587 SITGVTISTPG
+587 SITGVSINTPG
-598 TFSQITGS
+598 TFSQITS
-606 SGSTLSAEEQ
+606 STSGTLSAAEQ
-616 KIKSMSIDRALRYD
+616 KIKYMSTDRALRYD

-648 YTSRADLQNDLSSRN
+648 YASRADLQNDLSSRN

-684 VNEEGLEE
+684 VNEQGLEE

-705 KFTDGSNYAV
+705 RFTDNSNYAV
-715 YMLNSSDPSETL
+715 YLLNNSDPTETL

-746 VDTNFSGVILAKGKV
+746 VDVSFSGVILAKGKV
-761 TIYNGCTVSNGYTE
+761 TVYSGCTVSNGYTE
-775 ASFKTAIESWMSAA
+775 ESFKTAIEGWMNSANEA
-789 KEENG
+789 DG
-794 TMRNGYDI
+794 TLRNGYDI
-802 GHIFRFYNS
+802 GHIFRFYNT
-811 KTTTT
+811 KTTTSSGT
-816 KGALTVDKMTYRD
+816 LTVDKMTYRD
-829 MVRIEQWRKYEEEEA
+829 MVRIDKWRKYEEEEA
-844 YSTVATP
+844 YTTATP

>member
-1 MGKVLFKRK
+1 MGKVLFKGK

-97 VINNKE
+97 TVNNKE
-103 ANKQMRQKYTK
+103 ANQQMRQKYTK
-114 ELLNKM
+114 DLLNKM
-120 QLFNGVPNADD
+120 QLFNGVPNADT
-131 KIDFYLGR
+131 KIDFYLAR
-139 PAGSSTIASWTA
+139 PTGSFTIASWTA
-151 DDTKVDE
+151 DDTQVDE
-158 KTIYTS
+158 KKIYTS

-194 DPLYSYSVGFYDCV
+194 DPLYSYAVGFYDCV
-208 VKYLDKSGNYSYI
+208 VKYLDNSGNYSYI

-258 ILPKNASATVS
+258 ILPKNASATIS
-269 GSAYAGTGASTK
+269 GSAYAGTGSSTK

-287 DEGANLTMGGGY
+287 NEGASLTMAGGY
-299 FVCGGNIESKNSSK
+299 FVCGGNIEANNNSGFSA
-313 LTVNSTSL
+313 NNTSL

-334 NSSGASFNLQDDLTV
+334 NSSSATLNLQDDLTV
-349 DGETS
+349 DGENS
-354 NVNVNG
+354 EVNING

-389 SHVTFGTLGH
+389 SHIAFGSIGQ

-426 NQEIYMIPA
+426 NQEIYMIPT

-451 SASGVTFTCDINEN
+451 AASGVSFTCDINAN
-465 NFFAYDLLAAQK
+465 NFFAYDLLASEL
-477 YESRNAYFDTNGNLV
+477 YESRNAYFDTDGNLV
-492 DESTLDTDSTTK
+492 DESTLETDSTTN
-504 LITDANIRANSKT
+504 LITDSDIRANSKT
-517 YYYFKFKDDYARNQY
+517 YYYFKFKDDYARNKY

-539 AKFASYING
+539 TAFDTYIDE
-548 RVSSLGLSGTSEY
+548 RVNALGLSGTSES
-561 NYRDDAEKLRK
+561 NYRNNAEKLRE
-572 QIIAAKESFKGLTTS
+572 QIINAKNSFKGLTNS
-587 SITGVTISTPG
+587 SITGVSINTPG
-598 TFSQITGS
+598 TFSQITS
-606 SGSTLSAEEQ
+606 STSGTLSAAEQ
-616 KIKSMSIDRALRYD
+616 KIKYMSTDRALRYD

-648 YTSRADLQNDLSSRN
+648 YASRADLQNDLSSRN

-684 VNEEGLEE
+684 VNEHGLEE

-705 KFTDGSNYAV
+705 RFTDNSNYAV
-715 YMLNSSDPSETL
+715 YLLNNSDPTETL

-733 FTSGLVVCTGNVD
+733 FTSGLIVCTGNVD
-746 VDTNFSGVILAKGKV
+746 VDVSFSGVILAKGKV
-761 TIYNGCTVSNGYTE
+761 TVYSGCTVSNGYTE
-775 ASFKTAIESWMSAA
+775 ESFKTAIEGWMNSANEA
-789 KEENG
+789 DG
-794 TMRNGYDI
+794 TLRNGYDI
-802 GHIFRFYNS
+802 GHIFRFYNT
-811 KTTTT
+811 KTTTSSGT
-816 KGALTVDKMTYRD
+816 LTVDKMTYRD
-829 MVRIEQWRKYEEEEA
+829 MVRIDKWRKYEEEEA
-844 YSTVATP
+844 YTTATP

>member
-1 MGKVLFKRK
+1 MGKVLFKGK

-59 EEAVDE
+59 EQAVDE

-97 VINNKE
+97 TINNKE
-103 ANKQMRQKYTK
+103 ANQQMRQKYTK
-114 ELLNKM
+114 DLLNKM
-120 QLFNGVPNADD
+120 QLFEGVPSSDA
-131 KIDFYLGR
+131 KIAFYLGQ
-139 PAGSSTIASWTA
+139 PAGSFTIANWNA
-151 DDTKVDE
+151 DDTKADE
-158 KTIYTS
+158 KKIYTS
-164 FISTLNNYIED
+164 FVDTLNNYIED

-194 DPLYSYSVGFYDCV
+194 SPLYSYAIGFYDCV
-208 VKYLDKSGNYSYI
+208 VKYLDNSGNYSYI

-258 ILPKNASATVS
+258 ILPKNASATIS
-269 GSAYAGTGASTK
+269 GSAYAGTGASAK

-287 DEGANLTMGGGY
+287 NDGASLTMGGGY
-299 FVCGGNIESKNSSK
+299 FVCGGNIEADNNSGLS
-313 LTVNSTSL
+313 VNNTSL
-321 WAKNINVADGVTI
+321 WAKNINVSDGVTI
-334 NSSGASFNLQDDLTV
+334 NSNAASFNLQDDLTV
-349 DGETS
+349 DGENS
-354 NVNVNG
+354 EVNING

-389 SHVTFGTLGH
+389 SHITFGSLGQ

-426 NQEIYMIPA
+426 SQAIYMIPV

-451 SASGVTFTCDINEN
+451 SSSGVKFTCDINEN
-465 NFFAYDLLAAQK
+465 NFFAYDLLASEK
-477 YESRNAYFDTNGNLV
+477 YESRNAYFDIDGNLV
-492 DESTLDTDSTTK
+492 DESTLETDSTTH

-532 ANLILDD
+532 ANLILDETE
-539 AKFASYING
+539 FESYI
-548 RVSSLGLSGTSEY
+548 SGKS
-561 NYRDDAEKLRK
+561 DDYKDNARKLRK
-572 QIIAAKESFKGLTTS
+572 QIIAAKDSFKGLTNS
-587 SITGVTISTPG
+587 SITGVSINTPG
-598 TFSQITGS
+598 AFSQITSS
-606 SGSTLSAEEQ
+606 SGSTLSAAEL
-616 KIKSMSIDRALRYD
+616 KIKAASTDRALRYD

-640 KSDDESGW
+640 KSDEESGW

-684 VNEEGLEE
+684 INEEGIEE
-692 LLRSGTGPTYSYP
+692 LLRSGAGPTYSYP
-705 KFTDGSNYAV
+705 RFTDGSHYAV
-715 YMLNSSDPSETL
+715 YKLNSADPTETL

-733 FTSGLVVCTGNVD
+733 FASGLVVCTGNVD
-746 VDTNFSGVILAKGKV
+746 VDVDFSGVILAKGKV
-761 TIYNGCTVSNGYTE
+761 TVESGCKVSNGYTE
-775 ASFKTAIESWMSAA
+775 ASFKTAMEGWMNSANEA
-789 KEENG
+789 DG
-794 TMRNGYDI
+794 TLRNGYDI

-816 KGALTVDKMTYRD
+816 SGTLTVDKMTYRD
-829 MVRIEQWRKYEEEEA
+829 MVRIDKWRKYEEEEA
-844 YSTVATP
+844 YSTATT

>member
-1 MGKVLFKRK
+1 MGKVLFKGK

-97 VINNKE
+97 TVNNKE
-103 ANKQMRQKYTK
+103 ANQQMRQKYTK
-114 ELLNKM
+114 DLLNKM
-120 QLFNGVPNADD
+120 QLFNGVPNADT
-131 KIDFYLGR
+131 KIDFYLAR
-139 PAGSSTIASWTA
+139 PTGSFTIASWTA
-151 DDTKVDE
+151 DDTQVDE
-158 KTIYTS
+158 KKIYTS

-194 DPLYSYSVGFYDCV
+194 DPLYSYAVGFYDCV
-208 VKYLDKSGNYSYI
+208 VKYLDNSGNYSYI

-258 ILPKNASATVS
+258 ILPKNASATIS
-269 GSAYAGTGASTK
+269 GSAYAGTGSSTK

-287 DEGANLTMGGGY
+287 NEGASLTMAGGY
-299 FVCGGNIESKNSSK
+299 FVCGGNIEANNNSGFSA
-313 LTVNSTSL
+313 NNTSL

-334 NSSGASFNLQDDLTV
+334 NSSSATLNLQDDLTV
-349 DGETS
+349 DGENS
-354 NVNVNG
+354 EVNING

-389 SHVTFGTLGH
+389 SHIAFGSIGQ

-426 NQEIYMIPA
+426 NQEIYMIPK

-441 SKNPS
+441 SNNPS

-451 SASGVTFTCDINEN
+451 AASGVSFTCDINAN
-465 NFFAYDLLAAQK
+465 NFFAYDLLASEL
-477 YESRNAYFDTNGNLV
+477 YESRNAYFDTDGNLV
-492 DESTLDTDSTTK
+492 DESTLETDSTTN
-504 LITDANIRANSKT
+504 LITDSDIRANSKT
-517 YYYFKFKDDYARNQY
+517 YYYFKFKDDYARNKY

-539 AKFASYING
+539 TAFDTYIDE
-548 RVSSLGLSGTSEY
+548 RVNALGLSGTSES
-561 NYRDDAEKLRK
+561 NYRNNAEKLRE
-572 QIIAAKESFKGLTTS
+572 QVINAKNSFKGLTNS
-587 SITGVTISTPG
+587 SITGVSINTPG
-598 TFSQITGS
+598 TFSQITS
-606 SGSTLSAEEQ
+606 STSGTLSAAEQ
-616 KIKSMSIDRALRYD
+616 KIKYMSTDRALRYD

-648 YTSRADLQNDLSSRN
+648 YASRADLQNDLSSRN

-684 VNEEGLEE
+684 VNEQGLEE

-705 KFTDGSNYAV
+705 RFTDNSNYAV
-715 YMLNSSDPSETL
+715 YLLNNSDPTETL

-746 VDTNFSGVILAKGKV
+746 VDVSFSGVILAKGKV
-761 TIYNGCTVSNGYTE
+761 TVYSGCTVSNGYTE
-775 ASFKTAIESWMSAA
+775 ESFKTAIEGWMNSANEA
-789 KEENG
+789 DG
-794 TMRNGYDI
+794 TLRNGYDI
-802 GHIFRFYNS
+802 GHIFRFYNT
-811 KTTTT
+811 KTTTSSGT
-816 KGALTVDKMTYRD
+816 LTVDKMTYRD
-829 MVRIEQWRKYEEEEA
+829 MVRIDKWRKYEEEEA
-844 YSTVATP
+844 YTTATP

>member
-1 MGKVLFKRK
+1 
-10 KNNSGSTIVIVL
+10 
-22 LMTSFVLIL
+22 
-31 STLITTTTMIN
+31 
-42 LRMKMA
+42 
-48 SSQST
+48 
-53 KSFYTA
+53 
-59 EEAVDE
+59 
-65 VRAALGVISVEC
+65 
-77 FNTAYEEE
+77 
-85 LTKLYSTNSTGT
+85 
-97 VINNKE
+97 
-103 ANKQMRQKYTK
+103 MRQKYTK
-114 ELLNKM
+114 DLLNKM
-120 QLFNGVPNADD
+120 QLFEGIPSSDA
-131 KIDFYLGR
+131 KIAFYLGQ
-139 PAGSSTIASWTA
+139 PAGSFTIANWNA
-151 DDTKVDE
+151 DDTKADE
-158 KTIYTS
+158 KKIYTS
-164 FISTLNNYIED
+164 FVDTLNNYIED

-194 DPLYSYSVGFYDCV
+194 SPLYSYAIGFYDCV
-208 VKYLDKSGNYSYI
+208 VKYLDNSGNYSYI

-258 ILPKNASATVS
+258 ILPKNASATIS
-269 GSAYAGTGASTK
+269 GSAYAGTGASAK

-287 DEGANLTMGGGY
+287 NEGASLTMGGGY
-299 FVCGGNIESKNSSK
+299 FVCGGNIEADNNSGLS
-313 LTVNSTSL
+313 VNNTSL
-321 WAKNINVADGVTI
+321 WAKNINVSDGVTI
-334 NSSGASFNLQDDLTV
+334 NSNAASFNLQDDLTV
-349 DGETS
+349 DGENS
-354 NVNVNG
+354 EVNING

-389 SHVTFGTLGH
+389 SHITFGTLGQ

-451 SASGVTFTCDINEN
+451 AASGVKFTCDINEN
-465 NFFAYDLLAAQK
+465 NFFAYDLLASEK
-477 YESRNAYFDTNGNLV
+477 YESRNAYFDTDGNLV
-492 DESTLDTDSTTK
+492 DESTLETDSTTH

-517 YYYFKFKDDYARNQY
+517 YYYFKFKDDYARNKY

-539 AKFASYING
+539 TEFESYI
-548 RVSSLGLSGTSEY
+548 SGKS
-561 NYRDDAEKLRK
+561 DDYKDNARKLRK
-572 QIIAAKESFKGLTTS
+572 QIIAAKDSFKGLTNS
-587 SITGVTISTPG
+587 SITGVSINTPG
-598 TFSQITGS
+598 AFSQITSS
-606 SGSTLSAEEQ
+606 SGSTLSAAEL
-616 KIKSMSIDRALRYD
+616 KIKAASTDRALRYD

-640 KSDDESGW
+640 KSDEESGW

-684 VNEEGLEE
+684 INEEGIEE
-692 LLRSGTGPTYSYP
+692 LLRSGAGPTYSYP
-705 KFTDGSNYAV
+705 RFTDGSHYAV
-715 YMLNSSDPSETL
+715 YKLNSADPTETL

-733 FTSGLVVCTGNVD
+733 FASGLVVCTGNVD
-746 VDTNFSGVILAKGKV
+746 VDVDFSGVILAKGKV
-761 TIYNGCTVSNGYTE
+761 TVESGCKVSNGYTE
-775 ASFKTAIESWMSAA
+775 ASFKTAMEGWMASANEA
-789 KEENG
+789 DG
-794 TMRNGYDI
+794 TLRNGYDI

-816 KGALTVDKMTYRD
+816 SGTLTVDKMTYRD
-829 MVRIEQWRKYEEEEA
+829 MVRVDKWRKYEEEEA
-844 YSTVATP
+844 YSTATT

>member
-1 MGKVLFKRK
+1 MGKVLFKGK

-97 VINNKE
+97 TVNNKE
-103 ANKQMRQKYTK
+103 ANQQMRQKYTK
-114 ELLNKM
+114 DLLNKM
-120 QLFNGVPNADD
+120 QLFNGVPNADT
-131 KIDFYLGR
+131 KIDFYLAR
-139 PAGSSTIASWTA
+139 PTGSFTIASWTA
-151 DDTKVDE
+151 DDTQVDE
-158 KTIYTS
+158 KKIYTS

-194 DPLYSYSVGFYDCV
+194 DPLYSYAVGFYDCV
-208 VKYLDKSGNYSYI
+208 VKYLDNSGNYSYI

-258 ILPKNASATVS
+258 ILPKNASATIS
-269 GSAYAGTGASTK
+269 GSAYAGTGSSTK

-287 DEGANLTMGGGY
+287 NEGASITMAGGY
-299 FVCGGNIESKNSSK
+299 FVCGGNIEANNNSGLS
-313 LTVNSTSL
+313 VNNTSL

-334 NSSGASFNLQDDLTV
+334 NSSSATLNLQDDLTV
-349 DGETS
+349 DGENS
-354 NVNVNG
+354 EVNING

-389 SHVTFGTLGH
+389 SHIAFGSIGQ

-426 NQEIYMIPA
+426 NQEIYMIPT

-451 SASGVTFTCDINEN
+451 AASGVSFTCDINAN
-465 NFFAYDLLAAQK
+465 NFFAYDLLASEL
-477 YESRNAYFDTNGNLV
+477 YESRNAYFDTDGNLV
-492 DESTLDTDSTTK
+492 DESTLETDSTTN
-504 LITDANIRANSKT
+504 LITDSDIRANSKT
-517 YYYFKFKDDYARNQY
+517 YYYFKFKDDYARNKY

-539 AKFASYING
+539 TTFGTYIDE
-548 RVSSLGLSGTSEY
+548 RVNALGLSGTSES
-561 NYRDDAEKLRK
+561 NYRNNAEKLRE
-572 QIIAAKESFKGLTTS
+572 QIINAKNSFKGLTNS
-587 SITGVTISTPG
+587 SITGVSINTPG
-598 TFSQITGS
+598 TFSQITS
-606 SGSTLSAEEQ
+606 STSGTLSAAEQ
-616 KIKSMSIDRALRYD
+616 KIKYMSTDRALRYD

-648 YTSRADLQNDLSSRN
+648 YASRADLQNDLSSRN

-684 VNEEGLEE
+684 VNEHGLEE

-705 KFTDGSNYAV
+705 RFTDNSNYAV
-715 YMLNSSDPSETL
+715 YLLNNSDPTETL

-746 VDTNFSGVILAKGKV
+746 VDVSFSGVILAKGKITV
-761 TIYNGCTVSNGYTE
+761 YSGCTVSNGYTE
-775 ASFKTAIESWMSAA
+775 ESFKTAIEGWMNSANEA
-789 KEENG
+789 DG
-794 TMRNGYDI
+794 TLRNGYDI
-802 GHIFRFYNS
+802 GHIFRFYNT
-811 KTTTT
+811 KTTTSSGT
-816 KGALTVDKMTYRD
+816 LTVDKMTYRD
-829 MVRIEQWRKYEEEEA
+829 MVRIDKWRKYEEEEA
-844 YSTVATP
+844 YTTATP

>member
-1 MGKVLFKRK
+1 MGKVLFKGK

-59 EEAVDE
+59 EQAVDE

-97 VINNKE
+97 TINNKE
-103 ANKQMRQKYTK
+103 ANQQMRQKYTK
-114 ELLNKM
+114 DLLNKM
-120 QLFNGVPNADD
+120 QLFEGVPSSDA
-131 KIDFYLGR
+131 KIAFYLGQ
-139 PAGSSTIASWTA
+139 PAGSFTIANWNA
-151 DDTKVDE
+151 DDTKADE
-158 KTIYTS
+158 KKIYTS
-164 FISTLNNYIED
+164 FVDTLNNYIED

-194 DPLYSYSVGFYDCV
+194 SPLYSYAIGFYDCV
-208 VKYLDKSGNYSYI
+208 VKYLDNSGNYSYI

-258 ILPKNASATVS
+258 ILPKKASATIS
-269 GSAYAGTGASTK
+269 GSAYAGTGASAK

-287 DEGANLTMGGGY
+287 NEGASLTMAGGY
-299 FVCGGNIESKNSSK
+299 FVCGGNIEADNNSGLS
-313 LTVNSTSL
+313 VNGTSL
-321 WAKNINVADGVTI
+321 WAKNINIADGVTI
-334 NSSGASFNLQDDLTV
+334 NSSSATLNLQDDLTV
-349 DGETS
+349 DGENS
-354 NVNVNG
+354 EVNING

-389 SHVTFGTLGH
+389 SHITFGSLGQ

-426 NQEIYMIPA
+426 SQAIYMIPA

-451 SASGVTFTCDINEN
+451 SSSGVKFTCDVNEN
-465 NFFAYDLLAAQK
+465 NFFAYDLLADEK
-477 YESRNAYFDTNGNLV
+477 YESRNAYFDIDGNLV
-492 DESTLDTDSTTK
+492 DESTLETDSTTH

-517 YYYFKFKDDYARNQY
+517 YYYFKFKDDYARNKY

-539 AKFASYING
+539 TEFESYI
-548 RVSSLGLSGTSEY
+548 SGKSADY
-561 NYRDDAEKLRK
+561 MDNARKLRT
-572 QIIAAKESFKGLTTS
+572 QIIAAKESYKGLTNS
-587 SITGVTISTPG
+587 SITGVSINTPG
-598 TFSQITGS
+598 AFSQITSS
-606 SGSTLSAEEQ
+606 SGSTLSAAEL
-616 KIKSMSIDRALRYD
+616 KIKAASTDRALRYD

-640 KSDDESGW
+640 KSDEESGW

-684 VNEEGLEE
+684 VNAQGLEE
-692 LLRSGTGPTYSYP
+692 LLRSGAGPTYSYP
-705 KFTDGSNYAV
+705 RFTDGSHYAV
-715 YMLNSSDPSETL
+715 YMLNSADPTETL

-746 VDTNFSGVILAKGKV
+746 VDVDFSGIILAKGKV
-761 TIYNGCTVSNGYTE
+761 TVESGCTVSNGYTE
-775 ASFKTAIESWMSAA
+775 ASFKTAMEGWMNSAN
-789 KEENG
+789 ETDG
-794 TMRNGYDI
+794 TLRNGYDI

-816 KGALTVDKMTYRD
+816 SGTLTVDKMTYRD
-829 MVRIEQWRKYEEEEA
+829 MVRVDKWRKYEEEEA
-844 YSTVATP
+844 YSTATT

>member
-1 MGKVLFKRK
+1 MGKVLFKGK

-59 EEAVDE
+59 EQAVDE

-97 VINNKE
+97 TINNKE
-103 ANKQMRQKYTK
+103 ANQQMRQKYTK
-114 ELLNKM
+114 DLLNKM
-120 QLFNGVPNADD
+120 QLFEGVPSSDA
-131 KIDFYLGR
+131 KIAFYLGQ
-139 PAGSSTIASWTA
+139 PAGSFTIANWNA
-151 DDTKVDE
+151 DDTKADE
-158 KTIYTS
+158 KKIYTS
-164 FISTLNNYIED
+164 FVDTLNNYIED

-194 DPLYSYSVGFYDCV
+194 SPLYSYAIGFYDCV
-208 VKYLDKSGNYSYI
+208 VKYLDNSGNYSYI

-258 ILPKNASATVS
+258 ILPKNASATIS
-269 GSAYAGTGASTK
+269 GSAYAGTGASAK

-287 DEGANLTMGGGY
+287 NEGASLTMGGGY
-299 FVCGGNIESKNSSK
+299 FVCGGNIEADNNSGLS
-313 LTVNSTSL
+313 VNNTSL
-321 WAKNINVADGVTI
+321 WAKNINVSDGVTI
-334 NSSGASFNLQDDLTV
+334 NSNAASFNLQDDLTV
-349 DGETS
+349 DGENS
-354 NVNVNG
+354 EVNING

-389 SHVTFGTLGH
+389 SHITFGTLGQ

-451 SASGVTFTCDINEN
+451 AASGVKFTCDINEN
-465 NFFAYDLLAAQK
+465 NFFAYDLLASEK
-477 YESRNAYFDTNGNLV
+477 YESRNAYFDIDGNLV
-492 DESTLDTDSTTK
+492 DESTLETDSTTH

-517 YYYFKFKDDYARNQY
+517 YYYFKFKDDYARNKY

-539 AKFASYING
+539 TEFESYI
-548 RVSSLGLSGTSEY
+548 SGKS
-561 NYRDDAEKLRK
+561 DDYKENARKLRK
-572 QIIAAKESFKGLTTS
+572 QIIAAKDSFKGLTNS
-587 SITGVTISTPG
+587 SITGVAINTPG
-598 TFSQITGS
+598 AFSQITSS
-606 SGSTLSAEEQ
+606 SGSTLSAAEL
-616 KIKSMSIDRALRYD
+616 KIKAASTDRALRYD

-640 KSDDESGW
+640 KSDEESGW

-684 VNEEGLEE
+684 INEEGIEE
-692 LLRSGTGPTYSYP
+692 LLRSGAGPTYSYP
-705 KFTDGSNYAV
+705 RFTDGSHYAV
-715 YMLNSSDPSETL
+715 YKLNSADPTETL

-733 FTSGLVVCTGNVD
+733 FASGLVVCTGNVD
-746 VDTNFSGVILAKGKV
+746 VDVDFSGVILAKGKV
-761 TIYNGCTVSNGYTE
+761 TVESGCKVSNGYTE
-775 ASFKTAIESWMSAA
+775 VSFKTAMEGWMASANEA
-789 KEENG
+789 DG
-794 TMRNGYDI
+794 TLRNGYDI

-816 KGALTVDKMTYRD
+816 SGTLTVDKMTYRD
-829 MVRIEQWRKYEEEEA
+829 MVRVDKWRKYEEEEA
-844 YSTVATP
+844 YSTATT

>member
-1 MGKVLFKRK
+1 MGKVLFKGK

-97 VINNKE
+97 TINNKE
-103 ANKQMRQKYTK
+103 ANQQMRQKYTK
-114 ELLNKM
+114 DLLNKM
-120 QLFNGVPNADD
+120 QLFEGVPSSDA
-131 KIDFYLGR
+131 KIAFYLGQ
-139 PAGSSTIASWTA
+139 PAGSFTIANWNA

-158 KTIYTS
+158 KKIYTS
-164 FISTLNNYIED
+164 FVDTLNNYIED

-194 DPLYSYSVGFYDCV
+194 SPLYSYAIGFYDCV
-208 VKYLDKSGNYSYI
+208 VKYLDNSGNYSYI

-258 ILPKNASATVS
+258 ILPKNASATIS
-269 GSAYAGTGASTK
+269 GSAYAGTGASAK

-287 DEGANLTMGGGY
+287 NEGASLTMGGGY
-299 FVCGGNIESKNSSK
+299 FVCGGNIEADNNSGLS
-313 LTVNSTSL
+313 VNNTSL
-321 WAKNINVADGVTI
+321 WAKNINVSDGVTI
-334 NSSGASFNLQDDLTV
+334 NSNAASFNLQDDLTV
-349 DGETS
+349 DGENS
-354 NVNVNG
+354 EVNING

-389 SHVTFGTLGH
+389 SHITFGTLGQ

-451 SASGVTFTCDINEN
+451 AASGVKFTCDINEN
-465 NFFAYDLLAAQK
+465 NFFAYDLLASEK
-477 YESRNAYFDTNGNLV
+477 YESRNAYFDIDGNLV
-492 DESTLDTDSTTK
+492 DESTLETDSTTH

-517 YYYFKFKDDYARNQY
+517 YYYFKFKDDYARNKY

-539 AKFASYING
+539 TEFESYI
-548 RVSSLGLSGTSEY
+548 SGKS
-561 NYRDDAEKLRK
+561 DDYKDNARKLRK
-572 QIIAAKESFKGLTTS
+572 QIIAAKDSFKGLTNS
-587 SITGVTISTPG
+587 SITGVSINTPG
-598 TFSQITGS
+598 AFSQITSS
-606 SGSTLSAEEQ
+606 SGSTLSAAEL
-616 KIKSMSIDRALRYD
+616 KIKAASTDRALRYD

-640 KSDDESGW
+640 KSDEESGW

-663 PAKYNSINL
+663 PAKYSSINL

-684 VNEEGLEE
+684 INEEGIEE
-692 LLRSGTGPTYSYP
+692 LLRSGAGPTYSYP
-705 KFTDGSNYAV
+705 RFTDGSHYAV
-715 YMLNSSDPSETL
+715 YKLNSADPTETL

-733 FTSGLVVCTGNVD
+733 FASGLVVCTGNVD
-746 VDTNFSGVILAKGKV
+746 VDVDFSGVILAKGKV
-761 TIYNGCTVSNGYTE
+761 TVESGCTVSNGYTE
-775 ASFKTAIESWMSAA
+775 TSFKTAMEGWMASANEA
-789 KEENG
+789 DG
-794 TMRNGYDI
+794 TLRNGYDI

-816 KGALTVDKMTYRD
+816 SGTLTVDKMTYRD
-829 MVRIEQWRKYEEEEA
+829 MVRVDKWRKYEEEEA
-844 YSTVATP
+844 YSTATT

>member
-1 MGKVLFKRK
+1 MGKVLFKGK

-59 EEAVDE
+59 EQAVDE

-97 VINNKE
+97 TINNKE
-103 ANKQMRQKYTK
+103 ANQQMRQKYTK
-114 ELLNKM
+114 DLLNKM
-120 QLFNGVPNADD
+120 QLFEGVPSSDA
-131 KIDFYLGR
+131 KIAFYLGQ
-139 PAGSSTIASWTA
+139 PAGSFTIANWNA

-158 KTIYTS
+158 KKIYTS
-164 FISTLNNYIED
+164 FVDTLNNYIED

-194 DPLYSYSVGFYDCV
+194 SPLYSYAIGFYDCV
-208 VKYLDKSGNYSYI
+208 VKYLDNSGNYSYI

-258 ILPKNASATVS
+258 ILPKNASATIS
-269 GSAYAGTGASTK
+269 GSAYAGTGASAK

-287 DEGANLTMGGGY
+287 NEGASLTMGGGY
-299 FVCGGNIESKNSSK
+299 FVCGGNIEADNNSGLS
-313 LTVNSTSL
+313 VNNTSL
-321 WAKNINVADGVTI
+321 WAKNINVSDGVTI
-334 NSSGASFNLQDDLTV
+334 NSNAASFNLQDDLTV
-349 DGETS
+349 DGENS
-354 NVNVNG
+354 EVNING

-389 SHVTFGTLGH
+389 SHITFGSLGQ

-451 SASGVTFTCDINEN
+451 AASGVKFTCDINEN
-465 NFFAYDLLAAQK
+465 NFFAYDLLASEK
-477 YESRNAYFDTNGNLV
+477 YESRNAYFDTDGNLV
-492 DESTLDTDSTTK
+492 DESTLETDSTTH

-517 YYYFKFKDDYARNQY
+517 YYYFKFKDDYARNKY

-539 AKFASYING
+539 TEFESYI
-548 RVSSLGLSGTSEY
+548 SGKS
-561 NYRDDAEKLRK
+561 DDYKENARKLRK
-572 QIIAAKESFKGLTTS
+572 QIIAAKDSFKGLTNS
-587 SITGVTISTPG
+587 SITGVSINTPG
-598 TFSQITGS
+598 AFSQITSS
-606 SGSTLSAEEQ
+606 SGSTLSAAEL
-616 KIKSMSIDRALRYD
+616 KIKAASTDRALRYD

-640 KSDDESGW
+640 KSDEESGW

-663 PAKYNSINL
+663 PAKYSSINL

-684 VNEEGLEE
+684 INEEGIEE
-692 LLRSGTGPTYSYP
+692 LLRSGAGPTYSYP
-705 KFTDGSNYAV
+705 RFTDGSHYAV
-715 YMLNSSDPSETL
+715 YKLNSADPTETL

-733 FTSGLVVCTGNVD
+733 FASGLVVCTGNVD
-746 VDTNFSGVILAKGKV
+746 VDVDFSGVILAKGKV
-761 TIYNGCTVSNGYTE
+761 TVESGCKVSDGYTE
-775 ASFKTAIESWMSAA
+775 ASFKTAMEGWMNSANEA
-789 KEENG
+789 DG
-794 TMRNGYDI
+794 TLRNGYDI

-816 KGALTVDKMTYRD
+816 SGTLTVDKMTYRD
-829 MVRIEQWRKYEEEEA
+829 MVRVDKWRKYEEEEA
-844 YSTVATP
+844 YSTATT

>member
-1 MGKVLFKRK
+1 MGKVLFKGK

-59 EEAVDE
+59 EQAVDE

-85 LTKLYSTNSTGT
+85 LTKLYSTNTTGT
-97 VINNKE
+97 SINNKD
-103 ANKQMRQKYTK
+103 ANQQMRQKYTK
-114 ELLNKM
+114 DLLNKM
-120 QLFNGVPNADD
+120 QLFAGLSDSD
-131 KIDFYLGR
+131 TKINFYLGQ
-139 PAGSSTIASWTA
+139 PAGSFTIANWN
-151 DDTKVDE
+151 VDE
-158 KTIYTS
+158 TIKPDEKKIYTS
-164 FISTLNNYIED
+164 FVDTLNNYIED

-194 DPLYSYSVGFYDCV
+194 SPLYSYSIGFYDCV

-258 ILPKNASATVS
+258 ILPKNASATIS

-287 DEGANLTMGGGY
+287 NEGANLTMAGGY
-299 FVCGGNIESKNSSK
+299 FVCGGNIEANNNSRLS
-313 LTVNSTSL
+313 VNGTSL

-334 NSSGASFNLQDDLTV
+334 NSSSATLNLQDDLTV
-349 DGETS
+349 DGENS
-354 NVNVNG
+354 EVNING

-389 SHVTFGTLGH
+389 SHITFGSLGK
-399 LYVAGRAYIKFS
+399 LYVGGRAYIKFS

-451 SASGVTFTCDINEN
+451 AASGVSFTCDINEN
-465 NFFAYDLLAAQK
+465 NFFAYDLLAAEK
-477 YESRNAYFDTNGNLV
+477 YESRNAYFDTDGNLV
-492 DESTLDTDSTTK
+492 DESTLAVDGNK
-504 LITDANIRANSKT
+504 LITDSNIRANSKT
-517 YYYFKFKDDYARNQY
+517 YYYFKFKDDYARNKY

-539 AKFASYING
+539 TEFESYI
-548 RVSSLGLSGTSEY
+548 SGKS
-561 NYRDDAEKLRK
+561 DDYKENARKLRK

-587 SITGVTISTPG
+587 SITGVSINTPG
-598 TFSQITGS
+598 AFSQITGT
-606 SGSTLSAEEQ
+606 SGSTLSAAEL
-616 KIKSMSIDRALRYD
+616 KIKAASTDRALRYD

-640 KSDDESGW
+640 KSDEESGW
-648 YTSRADLQNDLSSRN
+648 YASRADLQNDLSTRN

-692 LLRSGTGPTYSYP
+692 LLRNGAGPTYSYP
-705 KFTDGSNYAV
+705 RFTDGSNYAV
-715 YMLNSSDPSETL
+715 YMLNSADPSETL
-727 KISTVG
+727 KISAVG

-746 VDTNFSGVILAKGKV
+746 VDVNFSGVILAKGKV
-761 TIYNGCTVSNGYTE
+761 TVESGCTVSNGYTE
-775 ASFKTAIESWMSAA
+775 ESFKSAMEVWMASAN
-789 KEENG
+789 EGDG
-794 TMRNGYDI
+794 TLRNGYDI

-816 KGALTVDKMTYRD
+816 SGSLTVDKMTYRD
-829 MVRIEQWRKYEEEEA
+829 MVRIDKWRKYEEEEA
-844 YSTVATP
+844 YSTATP

>member
-1 MGKVLFKRK
+1 MGKVLFKGK

-59 EEAVDE
+59 EQAVDE

-97 VINNKE
+97 TINNKE
-103 ANKQMRQKYTK
+103 ANQQMRQKYTK
-114 ELLNKM
+114 DLLNKM
-120 QLFNGVPNADD
+120 QLFEGVPSSDA
-131 KIDFYLGR
+131 KIAFYLGQ
-139 PAGSSTIASWTA
+139 PAGSFTIANWNA

-158 KTIYTS
+158 KKIYTS
-164 FISTLNNYIED
+164 FVDTLNNYIED

-194 DPLYSYSVGFYDCV
+194 SPLYSYAIGFYDCV
-208 VKYLDKSGNYSYI
+208 VKYLDNSGNYSYI

-258 ILPKNASATVS
+258 ILPKNASATIS
-269 GSAYAGTGASTK
+269 GSAYAGTGASAK

-287 DEGANLTMGGGY
+287 NEGASLTMGGGY
-299 FVCGGNIESKNSSK
+299 FVCGGNIEADNNSGLS
-313 LTVNSTSL
+313 VNNTSL
-321 WAKNINVADGVTI
+321 WAKNINVSDGVTI
-334 NSSGASFNLQDDLTV
+334 NSNAASFNLQDDLTV
-349 DGETS
+349 DGENS
-354 NVNVNG
+354 EVNING

-389 SHVTFGTLGH
+389 SHITFGTLGQ

-451 SASGVTFTCDINEN
+451 AASGVKFTCDINEN
-465 NFFAYDLLAAQK
+465 NFFAYDLLASEK
-477 YESRNAYFDTNGNLV
+477 YESRNAYFDIDGNLV
-492 DESTLDTDSTTK
+492 DESTLETDSTTH

-517 YYYFKFKDDYARNQY
+517 YYYFKFKDDYARNKY

-539 AKFASYING
+539 TEFESYI
-548 RVSSLGLSGTSEY
+548 SGKS
-561 NYRDDAEKLRK
+561 DDYKENARKLRK
-572 QIIAAKESFKGLTTS
+572 QIIAAKDSFKGLTNS
-587 SITGVTISTPG
+587 SITGVSINTPG
-598 TFSQITGS
+598 AFSQITSS
-606 SGSTLSAEEQ
+606 SGSTLSAAEL
-616 KIKSMSIDRALRYD
+616 KIKAASTDRALRYD

-640 KSDDESGW
+640 KSDEESGW

-663 PAKYNSINL
+663 PAKYSSINL

-684 VNEEGLEE
+684 INEEGIEE
-692 LLRSGTGPTYSYP
+692 LLRSGAGPTYSYP
-705 KFTDGSNYAV
+705 RFTDGSHYAV
-715 YMLNSSDPSETL
+715 YKLNSADPTETL

-733 FTSGLVVCTGNVD
+733 FASGLVVCTGNVD
-746 VDTNFSGVILAKGKV
+746 VDVDFSGVILAKGKV
-761 TIYNGCTVSNGYTE
+761 TVESGCKVSDGYTE
-775 ASFKTAIESWMSAA
+775 ASFKTAMEGWMNSANEA
-789 KEENG
+789 DG
-794 TMRNGYDI
+794 TLRNGYDI

-816 KGALTVDKMTYRD
+816 SGTLTVDKMTYRD
-829 MVRIEQWRKYEEEEA
+829 MVRVDKWRKYEEEEA
-844 YSTVATP
+844 YSTATT

>member
-1 MGKVLFKRK
+1 MGKVLFKGK

-59 EEAVDE
+59 EQAVDE

-97 VINNKE
+97 TINNKE
-103 ANKQMRQKYTK
+103 ANQQMRQKYTK
-114 ELLNKM
+114 DLLNKM
-120 QLFNGVPNADD
+120 QLFEGVPSSDA
-131 KIDFYLGR
+131 KIAFYLGQ
-139 PAGSSTIASWTA
+139 PAGSFTIANWNA
-151 DDTKVDE
+151 DDTKADE
-158 KTIYTS
+158 KKIYTS
-164 FISTLNNYIED
+164 FVDTLNNYIED

-194 DPLYSYSVGFYDCV
+194 SPLYSYAIGFYDCV
-208 VKYLDKSGNYSYI
+208 VKYLDNSGNYSYI

-258 ILPKNASATVS
+258 ILPKNASATIS
-269 GSAYAGTGASTK
+269 GSAYAGTGASAK

-287 DEGANLTMGGGY
+287 NEGASLTMGGGY
-299 FVCGGNIESKNSSK
+299 FVCGGNIEADNNSGLS
-313 LTVNSTSL
+313 VNNTSL
-321 WAKNINVADGVTI
+321 WAKNINVSDGVTI
-334 NSSGASFNLQDDLTV
+334 NSNAASFNLQDDLTV
-349 DGETS
+349 DGENS
-354 NVNVNG
+354 EVNING

-389 SHVTFGTLGH
+389 SHITFGILGQ

-451 SASGVTFTCDINEN
+451 AASGVKFTCDINEN
-465 NFFAYDLLAAQK
+465 NFFAYDLLASEK
-477 YESRNAYFDTNGNLV
+477 YESRNAYFDTDGNLV
-492 DESTLDTDSTTK
+492 DESTLETDSTTH

-517 YYYFKFKDDYARNQY
+517 YYYFKFKDDYARNKY
-532 ANLILDD
+532 ANLILDGTE
-539 AKFASYING
+539 FESYI
-548 RVSSLGLSGTSEY
+548 SGKS
-561 NYRDDAEKLRK
+561 DDYKENARKLRK
-572 QIIAAKESFKGLTTS
+572 QIIAAKDSFKGLTNS
-587 SITGVTISTPG
+587 SITGVSINTPG
-598 TFSQITGS
+598 AFSQITSS
-606 SGSTLSAEEQ
+606 SGSTLSAAEL
-616 KIKSMSIDRALRYD
+616 KIKAASTDRALRYD

-640 KSDDESGW
+640 KSDEESGW

-663 PAKYNSINL
+663 PAKYSSINL

-684 VNEEGLEE
+684 INEEGIEE
-692 LLRSGTGPTYSYP
+692 LLRSGAGPTYSYP
-705 KFTDGSNYAV
+705 RFTDGSHYAV
-715 YMLNSSDPSETL
+715 YKLNSADPTETL

-733 FTSGLVVCTGNVD
+733 FASGLVVCTGNVD
-746 VDTNFSGVILAKGKV
+746 VDVDFSGVILAKGKV
-761 TIYNGCTVSNGYTE
+761 TVESGCKVSDGYTE
-775 ASFKTAIESWMSAA
+775 ASFKTAMEGWMNSANEA
-789 KEENG
+789 DG
-794 TMRNGYDI
+794 TLRNGYDI

-816 KGALTVDKMTYRD
+816 SGTLTVDKMTYRD
-829 MVRIEQWRKYEEEEA
+829 MVRVDKWRKYEEEEA
-844 YSTVATP
+844 YSTATT

>member
-1 MGKVLFKRK
+1 MGKVLFKGK

-97 VINNKE
+97 TINNKE
-103 ANKQMRQKYTK
+103 ANQQMRQKYTK
-114 ELLNKM
+114 DLLNKM
-120 QLFNGVPNADD
+120 QLFEGVPSSDA
-131 KIDFYLGR
+131 KIAFYLGQ
-139 PAGSSTIASWTA
+139 PAGSFTIANWNA

-158 KTIYTS
+158 KKIYTS
-164 FISTLNNYIED
+164 FVDTLNNYIED

-194 DPLYSYSVGFYDCV
+194 SPLYSYAIGFYDCV
-208 VKYLDKSGNYSYI
+208 VKYLDNSGNYSYI

-258 ILPKNASATVS
+258 ILPKNASATIS
-269 GSAYAGTGASTK
+269 GSAYAGTGASAK

-287 DEGANLTMGGGY
+287 NEGASLTMGGGY
-299 FVCGGNIESKNSSK
+299 FVCGGNIEADNNSGLS
-313 LTVNSTSL
+313 VNNTSL
-321 WAKNINVADGVTI
+321 WAKNINVSDGVTI
-334 NSSGASFNLQDDLTV
+334 NSNAASFNLQDDLTV
-349 DGETS
+349 EGENS
-354 NVNVNG
+354 EVNING

-389 SHVTFGTLGH
+389 SHITFGTLGQ

-451 SASGVTFTCDINEN
+451 AASGVKFTCDINEN
-465 NFFAYDLLAAQK
+465 NFFAYDLLADEK
-477 YESRNAYFDTNGNLV
+477 YESRNAYFDTDGNLV
-492 DESTLDTDSTTK
+492 DESTLETDSTTH

-517 YYYFKFKDDYARNQY
+517 YYYFKFKDDYARNKY

-539 AKFASYING
+539 TEFESYI
-548 RVSSLGLSGTSEY
+548 SGKS
-561 NYRDDAEKLRK
+561 DDYKENARKLRK
-572 QIIAAKESFKGLTTS
+572 QIIAAKDSFKGLTNS
-587 SITGVTISTPG
+587 SITGVSINTPG
-598 TFSQITGS
+598 AFSQITSS
-606 SGSTLSAEEQ
+606 SGSTLSAAEL
-616 KIKSMSIDRALRYD
+616 KIKAASTDRALRYD

-640 KSDDESGW
+640 KSDEESGW

-663 PAKYNSINL
+663 PAKYSSINL

-684 VNEEGLEE
+684 INEEGIEE
-692 LLRSGTGPTYSYP
+692 LLRSGAGPTYSYP
-705 KFTDGSNYAV
+705 RFTDGSHYAV
-715 YMLNSSDPSETL
+715 YKLNSADPTETL

-733 FTSGLVVCTGNVD
+733 FASGLVVCTGNVD
-746 VDTNFSGVILAKGKV
+746 VDVDFSGVILAKGKV
-761 TIYNGCTVSNGYTE
+761 TVESGCTVSNGYTE
-775 ASFKTAIESWMSAA
+775 TSFKTAMEGWMNSANEA
-789 KEENG
+789 DG
-794 TMRNGYDI
+794 TLRNGYDI

-816 KGALTVDKMTYRD
+816 SGTLTVDKMTYRD
-829 MVRIEQWRKYEEEEA
+829 MVRVDKWRKYEEEEA
-844 YSTVATP
+844 YSTATT

>member
-1 MGKVLFKRK
+1 MGKVLFKGK

-59 EEAVDE
+59 EQAVDE

-97 VINNKE
+97 TINNKE
-103 ANKQMRQKYTK
+103 ANQQMRQKYTK
-114 ELLNKM
+114 DLLNKM
-120 QLFNGVPNADD
+120 QLFEGVPSSDA
-131 KIDFYLGR
+131 KIAFYLGQ
-139 PAGSSTIASWTA
+139 PAGSFTIANWNA
-151 DDTKVDE
+151 DDTKADE
-158 KTIYTS
+158 KKIYTS
-164 FISTLNNYIED
+164 FVDTLNNYIED

-194 DPLYSYSVGFYDCV
+194 SPLYSYAIGFYDCV
-208 VKYLDKSGNYSYI
+208 VKYLDNSGNYSYI

-258 ILPKNASATVS
+258 ILPKNASATIS
-269 GSAYAGTGASTK
+269 GSAYAGTGASAK

-287 DEGANLTMGGGY
+287 NEGASLTMGGGY
-299 FVCGGNIESKNSSK
+299 FVCGGNIEADNNSGLS
-313 LTVNSTSL
+313 VNNTSL
-321 WAKNINVADGVTI
+321 WAKNINVSDGVTI
-334 NSSGASFNLQDDLTV
+334 NSNAASFNLQDDLTV
-349 DGETS
+349 DGENS
-354 NVNVNG
+354 EVNING

-389 SHVTFGTLGH
+389 SHITFGTLGQ

-451 SASGVTFTCDINEN
+451 AASGVKFTCDINEN
-465 NFFAYDLLAAQK
+465 NFFAYDLLASEK
-477 YESRNAYFDTNGNLV
+477 YESRNAYFDTDGNLV
-492 DESTLDTDSTTK
+492 DESTLETDSTTH

-517 YYYFKFKDDYARNQY
+517 YYYFKFKDDYARNKY
-532 ANLILDD
+532 ANLILNDTE
-539 AKFASYING
+539 FESYI
-548 RVSSLGLSGTSEY
+548 SGKS
-561 NYRDDAEKLRK
+561 DDYKENARKLRK
-572 QIIAAKESFKGLTTS
+572 QIIAAKDSFKGLTNS
-587 SITGVTISTPG
+587 SITGVSINTPG
-598 TFSQITGS
+598 AFSQITSS
-606 SGSTLSAEEQ
+606 SGSTLSAAEL
-616 KIKSMSIDRALRYD
+616 KIKAASTDRALRYD

-640 KSDDESGW
+640 KSDEESGW

-663 PAKYNSINL
+663 PAKYSSINL

-684 VNEEGLEE
+684 INEEGIEE
-692 LLRSGTGPTYSYP
+692 LLRSGAGPTYSYP
-705 KFTDGSNYAV
+705 RFTDGSHYAV
-715 YMLNSSDPSETL
+715 YKLNSADPTETL

-733 FTSGLVVCTGNVD
+733 FASGLVVCTGNVD
-746 VDTNFSGVILAKGKV
+746 VDVDFSGVILAKGKV
-761 TIYNGCTVSNGYTE
+761 TVESGCKVSDGYTE
-775 ASFKTAIESWMSAA
+775 ASFKTAMEGWMNSANEA
-789 KEENG
+789 DG
-794 TMRNGYDI
+794 TLRNGYDI

-816 KGALTVDKMTYRD
+816 SGTLTVDKMTYRD
-829 MVRIEQWRKYEEEEA
+829 MVRVDKWRKYEEEEA
-844 YSTVATP
+844 YSTATT

>member
-1 MGKVLFKRK
+1 MGKVLFKGK

-59 EEAVDE
+59 EQAVDE

-97 VINNKE
+97 TINNKE
-103 ANKQMRQKYTK
+103 ANQQMRQKYTK
-114 ELLNKM
+114 DLLNKM
-120 QLFNGVPNADD
+120 QLFEGVPSSDA
-131 KIDFYLGR
+131 KIAFYLGQ
-139 PAGSSTIASWTA
+139 PAGSFTIANWNA
-151 DDTKVDE
+151 DDTKADE
-158 KTIYTS
+158 KKIYTS
-164 FISTLNNYIED
+164 FVDTLNNYIED

-194 DPLYSYSVGFYDCV
+194 SPLYSYAIGFYDCV
-208 VKYLDKSGNYSYI
+208 VKYLDNSGNYSYI

-258 ILPKNASATVS
+258 ILPKNASATIS
-269 GSAYAGTGASTK
+269 GSAYAGTGASAK

-287 DEGANLTMGGGY
+287 NEGASLTMGGGY
-299 FVCGGNIESKNSSK
+299 FVCGGNIEADNNSGLS
-313 LTVNSTSL
+313 VNNTSL
-321 WAKNINVADGVTI
+321 WAKNINVSDGVTI
-334 NSSGASFNLQDDLTV
+334 NSNAASFNLQDDLTV
-349 DGETS
+349 DGENS
-354 NVNVNG
+354 EVNING

-389 SHVTFGTLGH
+389 SHITFGTLGQ

-451 SASGVTFTCDINEN
+451 AASGVKFTCDINEN
-465 NFFAYDLLAAQK
+465 NFFAYDLLASEK
-477 YESRNAYFDTNGNLV
+477 YESRNAYFDIDGNLV
-492 DESTLDTDSTTK
+492 DESTLETDSTTH

-532 ANLILDD
+532 ANLILDETE
-539 AKFASYING
+539 FESYI
-548 RVSSLGLSGTSEY
+548 SGKS
-561 NYRDDAEKLRK
+561 DDYKDNARKLRK
-572 QIIAAKESFKGLTTS
+572 QIIAAKDSFKGLTNS
-587 SITGVTISTPG
+587 SITGVAINTPG
-598 TFSQITGS
+598 AFSQITSS
-606 SGSTLSAEEQ
+606 SGSTLSAAEL
-616 KIKSMSIDRALRYD
+616 KIKAASTDRALRYD

-640 KSDDESGW
+640 KSDEESGW

-684 VNEEGLEE
+684 INEEGIEE
-692 LLRSGTGPTYSYP
+692 LLRSGAGPTYSYP
-705 KFTDGSNYAV
+705 RFTDGSHYAV
-715 YMLNSSDPSETL
+715 YKLNSADPTETL

-733 FTSGLVVCTGNVD
+733 FASGLVVCTGNVD
-746 VDTNFSGVILAKGKV
+746 VDVDFSGVILAKGKV
-761 TIYNGCTVSNGYTE
+761 TVESGCKVSNGYTE
-775 ASFKTAIESWMSAA
+775 ASFKTAMEGWMNSANEA
-789 KEENG
+789 DG
-794 TMRNGYDI
+794 TLRNGYDI

-816 KGALTVDKMTYRD
+816 SGTLTVDKMTYRD
-829 MVRIEQWRKYEEEEA
+829 MVRIDKWRKYEEEEA
-844 YSTVATP
+844 YSTATT

>member
-1 MGKVLFKRK
+1 MGKVLFKGK

-97 VINNKE
+97 TVNNKE
-103 ANKQMRQKYTK
+103 ANQQMRQKYTK
-114 ELLNKM
+114 DLLNKM
-120 QLFNGVPNADD
+120 QLFNGVPNADT
-131 KIDFYLGR
+131 KIDFYLAR
-139 PAGSSTIASWTA
+139 PTGSFTIASWTA
-151 DDTKVDE
+151 DDTQVDE
-158 KTIYTS
+158 KKIYTS

-194 DPLYSYSVGFYDCV
+194 DPLYSYAVGFYDCV
-208 VKYLDKSGNYSYI
+208 VKYLDNSGNYSYI

-258 ILPKNASATVS
+258 ILPKNASATIS
-269 GSAYAGTGASTK
+269 GSAYAGTGSSTK

-287 DEGANLTMGGGY
+287 NEGASLTMAGGY
-299 FVCGGNIESKNSSK
+299 FVCGGNIEANNNSGFSA
-313 LTVNSTSL
+313 NNTSL

-334 NSSGASFNLQDDLTV
+334 NSSSATLNLQDDLTV
-349 DGETS
+349 DGENS
-354 NVNVNG
+354 EVNING

-389 SHVTFGTLGH
+389 SHIAFGSIGQ

-426 NQEIYMIPA
+426 NQEIYMIPK

-451 SASGVTFTCDINEN
+451 AASGVSFTCDINAN
-465 NFFAYDLLAAQK
+465 NFFAYDLLASEL
-477 YESRNAYFDTNGNLV
+477 YESRNAYFDTDGNLV
-492 DESTLDTDSTTK
+492 DESTLETDSTTN
-504 LITDANIRANSKT
+504 LITDSDIRANSKT
-517 YYYFKFKDDYARNQY
+517 YYYFKFKDDYARNKY

-539 AKFASYING
+539 TAFDTYIDE
-548 RVSSLGLSGTSEY
+548 RVNALGLSGTSES
-561 NYRDDAEKLRK
+561 NYRNNAEKLRE
-572 QIIAAKESFKGLTTS
+572 QVINAKNSFKGLTNS
-587 SITGVTISTPG
+587 SITGVSINTPG
-598 TFSQITGS
+598 TFSQITS
-606 SGSTLSAEEQ
+606 STSGILSAAEQ
-616 KIKSMSIDRALRYD
+616 KIKSMSTDRALRYD

-648 YTSRADLQNDLSSRN
+648 YASRADLQNDLSSRN

-684 VNEEGLEE
+684 INEQGLEE

-705 KFTDGSNYAV
+705 RFTDNSNYAV
-715 YMLNSSDPSETL
+715 YLLNNSDPTETL

-746 VDTNFSGVILAKGKV
+746 VDVSFSGVILAKGKV
-761 TIYNGCTVSNGYTE
+761 TVYSGCTVSNGYTE
-775 ASFKTAIESWMSAA
+775 ESFKTAIEGWMNSANEA
-789 KEENG
+789 DG
-794 TMRNGYDI
+794 TLRNGYDI
-802 GHIFRFYNS
+802 GHIFRFYNT
-811 KTTTT
+811 KTTTSSGT
-816 KGALTVDKMTYRD
+816 LTVDKMTYKD
-829 MVRIEQWRKYEEEEA
+829 MVRIDKWRKYEEEEA
-844 YSTVATP
+844 YTTATP

>member
-1 MGKVLFKRK
+1 MGKVLFKGK

-59 EEAVDE
+59 EQAVDE

-97 VINNKE
+97 TINNKE
-103 ANKQMRQKYTK
+103 ANQQMRQKYTK
-114 ELLNKM
+114 DLLNKM
-120 QLFNGVPNADD
+120 QLFEGIPSSDA
-131 KIDFYLGR
+131 KIAFYLGQ
-139 PAGSSTIASWTA
+139 PAGSFTIANWNA
-151 DDTKVDE
+151 DDTKADE
-158 KTIYTS
+158 KKIYTS
-164 FISTLNNYIED
+164 FVDTLNNYIED

-194 DPLYSYSVGFYDCV
+194 SPLYSYAIGFYDCV
-208 VKYLDKSGNYSYI
+208 VKYLDNSGNYSYI

-258 ILPKNASATVS
+258 ILPKNASATIS
-269 GSAYAGTGASTK
+269 GSAYAGTGASAK

-287 DEGANLTMGGGY
+287 NEGASLTMGGGY
-299 FVCGGNIESKNSSK
+299 FVCGGNIEADNNSGLS
-313 LTVNSTSL
+313 VNNTSL
-321 WAKNINVADGVTI
+321 WAKNINVSDGVTI
-334 NSSGASFNLQDDLTV
+334 NSNAASFNLQDDLTV
-349 DGETS
+349 DGENS
-354 NVNVNG
+354 EVNING

-389 SHVTFGTLGH
+389 SHITFGTLGQ

-451 SASGVTFTCDINEN
+451 AASGVKFTCDINEN
-465 NFFAYDLLAAQK
+465 NFFAYDLLASEK
-477 YESRNAYFDTNGNLV
+477 YESRNAYFDIDGNLV
-492 DESTLDTDSTTK
+492 DESTLETDSTTH

-532 ANLILDD
+532 ANLILDETE
-539 AKFASYING
+539 FESYI
-548 RVSSLGLSGTSEY
+548 SGKS
-561 NYRDDAEKLRK
+561 DDYKDNARKLRK
-572 QIIAAKESFKGLTTS
+572 QIIAAKDSFKGLTNS
-587 SITGVTISTPG
+587 SITGVAINTPG
-598 TFSQITGS
+598 AFSQITSS
-606 SGSTLSAEEQ
+606 SGSTLSAAEL
-616 KIKSMSIDRALRYD
+616 KIKAASTDRALRYD

-640 KSDDESGW
+640 KSDEESGW

-684 VNEEGLEE
+684 INEEGIEE
-692 LLRSGTGPTYSYP
+692 LLRSGAGPTYSYP
-705 KFTDGSNYAV
+705 RFTDGSHYAV
-715 YMLNSSDPSETL
+715 YKLNSADPTETL

-733 FTSGLVVCTGNVD
+733 FASGLVVCTGNVD
-746 VDTNFSGVILAKGKV
+746 VDVDFSGVILAKGKV
-761 TIYNGCTVSNGYTE
+761 TVESGCKVSNGYTE
-775 ASFKTAIESWMSAA
+775 ASFKTAMEGWMNSANEA
-789 KEENG
+789 DG
-794 TMRNGYDI
+794 TLRNGYDI

-816 KGALTVDKMTYRD
+816 SGTLTVDKMTYRD
-829 MVRIEQWRKYEEEEA
+829 MVRIDKWRKYEEEEA
-844 YSTVATP
+844 YSTATT

>member
-1 MGKVLFKRK
+1 MGKVLFKGK

-97 VINNKE
+97 TVNNKE
-103 ANKQMRQKYTK
+103 ANQQMRQKYTK
-114 ELLNKM
+114 DLLNKM
-120 QLFNGVPNADD
+120 QLFNGVPNADT
-131 KIDFYLGR
+131 KIDFYLAR
-139 PAGSSTIASWTA
+139 PTGSFTIASWTA
-151 DDTKVDE
+151 DDTQVDE
-158 KTIYTS
+158 KKIYTS

-194 DPLYSYSVGFYDCV
+194 DPLYSYAVGFYDCV
-208 VKYLDKSGNYSYI
+208 VKYLDNSGNYSYI

-258 ILPKNASATVS
+258 ILPKNASATIS
-269 GSAYAGTGASTK
+269 GSAYAGTGSSTK

-287 DEGANLTMGGGY
+287 NEGASITMAGGY
-299 FVCGGNIESKNSSK
+299 FVCGGNIEANNNSGLS
-313 LTVNSTSL
+313 VNNTSL

-334 NSSGASFNLQDDLTV
+334 NSSSATLNLQDDLTV
-349 DGETS
+349 DGENS
-354 NVNVNG
+354 EVNING

-389 SHVTFGTLGH
+389 SHIAFGSIGQ

-426 NQEIYMIPA
+426 NQEIYMIPT

-451 SASGVTFTCDINEN
+451 AASGVSFTCDINAN
-465 NFFAYDLLAAQK
+465 NFFAYDLLASEL
-477 YESRNAYFDTNGNLV
+477 YESRNAYFDTDGNLV
-492 DESTLDTDSTTK
+492 DESTLETDSTTN
-504 LITDANIRANSKT
+504 LITDSDIRANSKT
-517 YYYFKFKDDYARNQY
+517 YYYFKFKDDYARNKY

-539 AKFASYING
+539 TTFGTYIDE
-548 RVSSLGLSGTSEY
+548 RVNALGLSGTSES
-561 NYRDDAEKLRK
+561 NYRNNAEKLRE
-572 QIIAAKESFKGLTTS
+572 QIINAKNSFKGLTNS
-587 SITGVTISTPG
+587 SITGVSINTPG
-598 TFSQITGS
+598 TFSQITS
-606 SGSTLSAEEQ
+606 STSGTLSAAEQ
-616 KIKSMSIDRALRYD
+616 KIKYMSTDRALRYD

-648 YTSRADLQNDLSSRN
+648 YASRAELQNDLSSRN

-684 VNEEGLEE
+684 VNEQGLEE

-705 KFTDGSNYAV
+705 RFTDNSNYAV
-715 YMLNSSDPSETL
+715 YLLNNSDPTETL

-746 VDTNFSGVILAKGKV
+746 VDVSFSGVILAKGKITV
-761 TIYNGCTVSNGYTE
+761 YSGCTVSNGYTE
-775 ASFKTAIESWMSAA
+775 ESFKTAIEGWMNSANEA
-789 KEENG
+789 DG
-794 TMRNGYDI
+794 TLRNGYDI
-802 GHIFRFYNS
+802 GHIFRFYNT
-811 KTTTT
+811 KTTTSSGT
-816 KGALTVDKMTYRD
+816 LTVDKMTYRD
-829 MVRIEQWRKYEEEEA
+829 MVRIDKWRKYEEEA
-844 YSTVATP
+844 YTTATP

>member
-1 MGKVLFKRK
+1 MGKVLFKGK

-97 VINNKE
+97 TINNKE
-103 ANKQMRQKYTK
+103 ANQQMRQKYTK
-114 ELLNKM
+114 DLLNKM
-120 QLFNGVPNADD
+120 QLFEGVPSSDA
-131 KIDFYLGR
+131 KIAFYLGQ
-139 PAGSSTIASWTA
+139 PAGSFTIANWNA

-158 KTIYTS
+158 KKIYTS
-164 FISTLNNYIED
+164 FVDTLNNYIED

-194 DPLYSYSVGFYDCV
+194 SPLYSYAIGFYDCV
-208 VKYLDKSGNYSYI
+208 VKYLDNSGNYSYI

-258 ILPKNASATVS
+258 ILPKNASATIS
-269 GSAYAGTGASTK
+269 GSAYAGTGASAK

-287 DEGANLTMGGGY
+287 NEGASLTMGGGY
-299 FVCGGNIESKNSSK
+299 FVCGGNIEADNNSGLS
-313 LTVNSTSL
+313 VNNTSL
-321 WAKNINVADGVTI
+321 WAKNINVSDGVTI
-334 NSSGASFNLQDDLTV
+334 NSNAASFNLQDDLTV
-349 DGETS
+349 DGENS
-354 NVNVNG
+354 EVNING

-389 SHVTFGTLGH
+389 SHITFGTLGQ

-451 SASGVTFTCDINEN
+451 AASGVKFTCDINEN
-465 NFFAYDLLAAQK
+465 NFFAYDLLASEK
-477 YESRNAYFDTNGNLV
+477 YESRNAYFDTDGNLV
-492 DESTLDTDSTTK
+492 DESTLETDSTTH

-517 YYYFKFKDDYARNQY
+517 YYYFKFKDDYARNKY

-539 AKFASYING
+539 TEFESYI
-548 RVSSLGLSGTSEY
+548 SGKS
-561 NYRDDAEKLRK
+561 DDYKDNARKLRK
-572 QIIAAKESFKGLTTS
+572 QIIAAKDSFKGLTNS
-587 SITGVTISTPG
+587 SITGVSINTPG
-598 TFSQITGS
+598 AFSQITSS
-606 SGSTLSAEEQ
+606 SGSTLSAAEL
-616 KIKSMSIDRALRYD
+616 KIKAASTDRALRYD

-640 KSDDESGW
+640 KSDEESGW

-684 VNEEGLEE
+684 INEEGIEE
-692 LLRSGTGPTYSYP
+692 LLRSGAGPTYSYP
-705 KFTDGSNYAV
+705 RFTDGSHYAV
-715 YMLNSSDPSETL
+715 YKLNSADPTETL

-733 FTSGLVVCTGNVD
+733 FASGLVVCTGNVD
-746 VDTNFSGVILAKGKV
+746 VDVDFSGVILAKGKV
-761 TIYNGCTVSNGYTE
+761 TVESGCKVSDGYTE
-775 ASFKTAIESWMSAA
+775 ASFKTAMEGWMNSANEA
-789 KEENG
+789 DG
-794 TMRNGYDI
+794 TLRNGYDI

-816 KGALTVDKMTYRD
+816 SGTLTVDKMTYRD
-829 MVRIEQWRKYEEEEA
+829 MVRVDKWRKYEEEEA
-844 YSTVATP
+844 YSTATT

>member
-1 MGKVLFKRK
+1 MGKVLFKSK

-22 LMTSFVLIL
+22 LMTSFILIL

-97 VINNKE
+97 TVNNKE
-103 ANKQMRQKYTK
+103 ANQQMRQKYTK
-114 ELLNKM
+114 DLLNKM
-120 QLFNGVPNADD
+120 QLFNGVPNADT
-131 KIDFYLGR
+131 KIDFYLAR
-139 PAGSSTIASWTA
+139 PTGSFTIASWTA
-151 DDTKVDE
+151 DDTQVDE
-158 KTIYTS
+158 KKIYTS

-194 DPLYSYSVGFYDCV
+194 DPLYSYAVGFYDCV
-208 VKYLDKSGNYSYI
+208 VKYLDNSGNYSYI

-258 ILPKNASATVS
+258 ILPKNASATIS
-269 GSAYAGTGASTK
+269 GSAYAGTGSSTK

-287 DEGANLTMGGGY
+287 NEGASITMAGGY
-299 FVCGGNIESKNSSK
+299 FVCGGNIEANNNSGLS
-313 LTVNSTSL
+313 VNNTSL

-334 NSSGASFNLQDDLTV
+334 NSSSATLNLQDDLTV
-349 DGETS
+349 DGENS
-354 NVNVNG
+354 EVNING

-389 SHVTFGTLGH
+389 SHIAFGSIGQ

-426 NQEIYMIPA
+426 NQEIYMIPT

-451 SASGVTFTCDINEN
+451 AASGVSFTCDINAN
-465 NFFAYDLLAAQK
+465 NFFAYDLLASEL
-477 YESRNAYFDTNGNLV
+477 YESRNAYFDTDGNLV
-492 DESTLDTDSTTK
+492 DESTLETDSTTN
-504 LITDANIRANSKT
+504 LITDSDIRANSKT
-517 YYYFKFKDDYARNQY
+517 YYYFKFKDDYARNKY

-539 AKFASYING
+539 TAFDTYIDE
-548 RVSSLGLSGTSEY
+548 RVNALGLSGTSES
-561 NYRDDAEKLRK
+561 NYRNNAEKLRE
-572 QIIAAKESFKGLTTS
+572 QIINAKNSFKGLTNS
-587 SITGVTISTPG
+587 SITGVSINTPG
-598 TFSQITGS
+598 TFSQITS
-606 SGSTLSAEEQ
+606 STSGTLSAAEQ
-616 KIKSMSIDRALRYD
+616 KIKYMSTDRALRYD

-648 YTSRADLQNDLSSRN
+648 YASRADLQNDLSSRN

-684 VNEEGLEE
+684 VNEQGLEE

-705 KFTDGSNYAV
+705 RFTDNSNYAV
-715 YMLNSSDPSETL
+715 YLLNNSDPTETL

-746 VDTNFSGVILAKGKV
+746 VDVSFSGVILAKGKITV
-761 TIYNGCTVSNGYTE
+761 YSGCTVSNGYTE
-775 ASFKTAIESWMSAA
+775 ESFKTAIEGWMNSANEA
-789 KEENG
+789 DG
-794 TMRNGYDI
+794 TLRNGYDI
-802 GHIFRFYNS
+802 GHIFRFYNT
-811 KTTTT
+811 KTTTSSGT
-816 KGALTVDKMTYRD
+816 LTVDKMTYRD
-829 MVRIEQWRKYEEEEA
+829 MVRIDKWRKYEEEEA
-844 YSTVATP
+844 YTTATP

>member
-1 MGKVLFKRK
+1 MGKVLFKGK

-59 EEAVDE
+59 EQAVDE

-97 VINNKE
+97 TINNKE
-103 ANKQMRQKYTK
+103 ANQQMRQKYTK
-114 ELLNKM
+114 DLLNKM
-120 QLFNGVPNADD
+120 QLFEGVPSSDA
-131 KIDFYLGR
+131 KIAFYLGQ
-139 PAGSSTIASWTA
+139 PAGSFTIANWNA
-151 DDTKVDE
+151 DDTKADE
-158 KTIYTS
+158 KKIYTS
-164 FISTLNNYIED
+164 FVDTLNNYIED

-194 DPLYSYSVGFYDCV
+194 SPLYSYAIGFYDCV
-208 VKYLDKSGNYSYI
+208 VKYLDNSGNYSYI

-258 ILPKNASATVS
+258 ILPKNASATIS
-269 GSAYAGTGASTK
+269 GSAYAGTGASAK

-287 DEGANLTMGGGY
+287 NEGASLTMGGGY
-299 FVCGGNIESKNSSK
+299 FVCGGNIEADNNSGLS
-313 LTVNSTSL
+313 VNNTSL
-321 WAKNINVADGVTI
+321 WAKNINVSDGVTI
-334 NSSGASFNLQDDLTV
+334 NSNAASFNLQDDLTV
-349 DGETS
+349 DGENS
-354 NVNVNG
+354 EVNING

-389 SHVTFGTLGH
+389 SHITFGILGQ

-451 SASGVTFTCDINEN
+451 AASGVKFTCDINEN
-465 NFFAYDLLAAQK
+465 NFFAYDLLASEK
-477 YESRNAYFDTNGNLV
+477 YESRNAYFDTDGNLV
-492 DESTLDTDSTTK
+492 DESTLETDSTTH

-517 YYYFKFKDDYARNQY
+517 YYYFKFKDDYARNKY

-539 AKFASYING
+539 TEFESYI
-548 RVSSLGLSGTSEY
+548 SGKS
-561 NYRDDAEKLRK
+561 DDYKENARKLRK
-572 QIIAAKESFKGLTTS
+572 QIIAAKDSFKGLTNS
-587 SITGVTISTPG
+587 SITGVSINTPG
-598 TFSQITGS
+598 AFSQITSS
-606 SGSTLSAEEQ
+606 SGSTLSAAEL
-616 KIKSMSIDRALRYD
+616 KIKAASTDRALRYD

-640 KSDDESGW
+640 KSDEESGW

-663 PAKYNSINL
+663 PAKYSSINL

-684 VNEEGLEE
+684 INEEGIEE
-692 LLRSGTGPTYSYP
+692 LLRSGAGPTYSYP
-705 KFTDGSNYAV
+705 RFTDGSHYAV
-715 YMLNSSDPSETL
+715 YKLNSADPTETL

-733 FTSGLVVCTGNVD
+733 FASGLVVCTGNVD
-746 VDTNFSGVILAKGKV
+746 VDVDFSGVILAKGKV
-761 TIYNGCTVSNGYTE
+761 TVESGCKVSDGYTE
-775 ASFKTAIESWMSAA
+775 ASFKTAMEGWMNSANEA
-789 KEENG
+789 DG
-794 TMRNGYDI
+794 TLRNGYDI

-816 KGALTVDKMTYRD
+816 SGTLTVDKMTYRD
-829 MVRIEQWRKYEEEEA
+829 MVRVDKWRKYEEEEA
-844 YSTVATP
+844 YSTATT

>member
-1 MGKVLFKRK
+1 MGKVLFKGK

-59 EEAVDE
+59 EQAVDE

-97 VINNKE
+97 TINNKE
-103 ANKQMRQKYTK
+103 ANQQMRQKYTK
-114 ELLNKM
+114 DLLNKM
-120 QLFNGVPNADD
+120 QLFEGVPSSDA
-131 KIDFYLGR
+131 KIAFYLGQ
-139 PAGSSTIASWTA
+139 PAGSFTIANWNA
-151 DDTKVDE
+151 DDTKADE
-158 KTIYTS
+158 KKIYTS
-164 FISTLNNYIED
+164 FVDTLNNYIED

-194 DPLYSYSVGFYDCV
+194 SPLYSYAIGFYDCV
-208 VKYLDKSGNYSYI
+208 VKYLDNSGNYSYI

-258 ILPKNASATVS
+258 ILPKNASATIS
-269 GSAYAGTGASTK
+269 GSAYAGTGASAK

-287 DEGANLTMGGGY
+287 NEGAILTMGGGY
-299 FVCGGNIESKNSSK
+299 FVCGGNIEADNNSGLS
-313 LTVNSTSL
+313 VNNTSL
-321 WAKNINVADGVTI
+321 WAKNINVSDGVTI
-334 NSSGASFNLQDDLTV
+334 NSNAASFNLQDDLTV
-349 DGETS
+349 DGENS
-354 NVNVNG
+354 EVNING

-389 SHVTFGTLGH
+389 SHITFGSLGQ

-426 NQEIYMIPA
+426 SQAIYMIPV

-451 SASGVTFTCDINEN
+451 SSSGVKFTCDINEN
-465 NFFAYDLLAAQK
+465 NFFAYDLLASEK
-477 YESRNAYFDTNGNLV
+477 YESRNAYFDIDGNLV
-492 DESTLDTDSTTK
+492 DESTLETDSTTH

-532 ANLILDD
+532 ANLILDETE
-539 AKFASYING
+539 FESYI
-548 RVSSLGLSGTSEY
+548 SGKS
-561 NYRDDAEKLRK
+561 DDYKDNARKLRK
-572 QIIAAKESFKGLTTS
+572 QIIAAKDSFKGLTNS
-587 SITGVTISTPG
+587 SITGVSINTPG
-598 TFSQITGS
+598 AFSQITSS
-606 SGSTLSAEEQ
+606 SGSTLSAAEL
-616 KIKSMSIDRALRYD
+616 KIKAASTDRALRYD

-640 KSDDESGW
+640 KSDEESGW

-663 PAKYNSINL
+663 PAKYSSINL

-684 VNEEGLEE
+684 INEEGIEE
-692 LLRSGTGPTYSYP
+692 LLRSGAGPTYSYP
-705 KFTDGSNYAV
+705 RFTDGSHYAV
-715 YMLNSSDPSETL
+715 YKLNSADPTETL

-733 FTSGLVVCTGNVD
+733 FASGLVVCTGNVD
-746 VDTNFSGVILAKGKV
+746 VDVDFSGVILAKGKV
-761 TIYNGCTVSNGYTE
+761 TVESGCTVSNGYTE
-775 ASFKTAIESWMSAA
+775 TSFKTAMEGWMNSANEA
-789 KEENG
+789 DG
-794 TMRNGYDI
+794 TLRNGYDI

-816 KGALTVDKMTYRD
+816 SGTLTVDKMTYRD
-829 MVRIEQWRKYEEEEA
+829 MVRVDKWRKYEEEEA
-844 YSTVATP
+844 YSTATT

>member
-1 MGKVLFKRK
+1 MGKVLFKGK

-59 EEAVDE
+59 EQAVDE

-97 VINNKE
+97 TINNKE
-103 ANKQMRQKYTK
+103 ANQQMRQKYTK
-114 ELLNKM
+114 DLLNKM
-120 QLFNGVPNADD
+120 QLFEGVPSSDA
-131 KIDFYLGR
+131 KIAFYLGQ
-139 PAGSSTIASWTA
+139 PAGSFTIANWNA
-151 DDTKVDE
+151 DDTKADE
-158 KTIYTS
+158 KKIYTS
-164 FISTLNNYIED
+164 FVDTLNNYIED

-194 DPLYSYSVGFYDCV
+194 SPLYSYAIGFYDCV
-208 VKYLDKSGNYSYI
+208 VKYLDNSGNYSYI

-258 ILPKNASATVS
+258 ILPKNASAIIS
-269 GSAYAGTGASTK
+269 GSAYAGTGASAK

-287 DEGANLTMGGGY
+287 NEGASLTMGSGY
-299 FVCGGNIESKNSSK
+299 FVCGGNIEADNNSGLS
-313 LTVNSTSL
+313 VNNTSL
-321 WAKNINVADGVTI
+321 WAKNINVSDGVTI
-334 NSSGASFNLQDDLTV
+334 NSNAASFNLQDDLTV
-349 DGETS
+349 DGENS
-354 NVNVNG
+354 EVNING

-389 SHVTFGTLGH
+389 SHITFGTLGQ

-451 SASGVTFTCDINEN
+451 AASGVKFTCDINEN
-465 NFFAYDLLAAQK
+465 NFFAYDLLADEK
-477 YESRNAYFDTNGNLV
+477 YESRNAYFDTDGNLV
-492 DESTLDTDSTTK
+492 DESTLETDSTTH

-517 YYYFKFKDDYARNQY
+517 YYYFKFKDDYARNKY

-539 AKFASYING
+539 TEFESYI
-548 RVSSLGLSGTSEY
+548 SGKS
-561 NYRDDAEKLRK
+561 DDYKDNARKLRK
-572 QIIAAKESFKGLTTS
+572 QIIAAKDSFKGLTNS
-587 SITGVTISTPG
+587 SITGVSINTPG
-598 TFSQITGS
+598 AFSQITSS
-606 SGSTLSAEEQ
+606 SGSTLSAAEL
-616 KIKSMSIDRALRYD
+616 KIKAASTDRALRYD

-640 KSDDESGW
+640 KSDEESGW

-663 PAKYNSINL
+663 PAKYSSINL

-684 VNEEGLEE
+684 INEEGIEE
-692 LLRSGTGPTYSYP
+692 LLRSGAGPTYSYP
-705 KFTDGSNYAV
+705 RFTDGSHYAV
-715 YMLNSSDPSETL
+715 YKLNSADPTETL

-733 FTSGLVVCTGNVD
+733 FASGLVVCTGNVD
-746 VDTNFSGVILAKGKV
+746 VDVDFSGVILAKGKV
-761 TIYNGCTVSNGYTE
+761 TVESGCKVSDGYTE
-775 ASFKTAIESWMSAA
+775 ASFKTAMEGWMNSANEA
-789 KEENG
+789 DG
-794 TMRNGYDI
+794 TLRNGYDI

-816 KGALTVDKMTYRD
+816 SGTLTVDKMTYRD
-829 MVRIEQWRKYEEEEA
+829 MVRVDKWRKYEEEEA
-844 YSTVATP
+844 YSTATT

>member
-1 MGKVLFKRK
+1 MGKVLFKSK

-97 VINNKE
+97 TVNNKE
-103 ANKQMRQKYTK
+103 ANQQMRQKYTK
-114 ELLNKM
+114 DLLNKM
-120 QLFNGVPNADD
+120 QLFNGVPNADT
-131 KIDFYLGR
+131 KIDFYLAR
-139 PAGSSTIASWTA
+139 PTGSFTIASWTA
-151 DDTKVDE
+151 DDTQVDE
-158 KTIYTS
+158 KKIYTS

-194 DPLYSYSVGFYDCV
+194 DPLYSYAVGFYDCV
-208 VKYLDKSGNYSYI
+208 VKYLDNSGNYSYI

-258 ILPKNASATVS
+258 ILPKNASATIS
-269 GSAYAGTGASTK
+269 GSAYAGTGSSTK

-287 DEGANLTMGGGY
+287 NEGASLTMAGGY
-299 FVCGGNIESKNSSK
+299 FVCGGNIEANNNSGFSA
-313 LTVNSTSL
+313 NNTSL

-334 NSSGASFNLQDDLTV
+334 NSSSATLNLQDDLTV
-349 DGETS
+349 DGENS
-354 NVNVNG
+354 EVNING

-389 SHVTFGTLGH
+389 SHIAFGSIGQ

-426 NQEIYMIPA
+426 NQEIYMIPK

-451 SASGVTFTCDINEN
+451 AASGVSFTCDINAN
-465 NFFAYDLLAAQK
+465 NFFAYDLLASEL
-477 YESRNAYFDTNGNLV
+477 YESRNAYFDTDGNLV
-492 DESTLDTDSTTK
+492 DESTLETDSTTN
-504 LITDANIRANSKT
+504 LITDSDIRANSKT
-517 YYYFKFKDDYARNQY
+517 YYYFKFKDDYARNKY

-539 AKFASYING
+539 TAFDTYIDE
-548 RVSSLGLSGTSEY
+548 RVNALGLSGTSES
-561 NYRDDAEKLRK
+561 NYRNNAEKLRE
-572 QIIAAKESFKGLTTS
+572 QVINAKNSFKGLTNS
-587 SITGVTISTPG
+587 SITGVSINTPG
-598 TFSQITGS
+598 TFSQITS
-606 SGSTLSAEEQ
+606 STSGTLSAAEQ
-616 KIKSMSIDRALRYD
+616 KIKYMSTDRALRYD

-648 YTSRADLQNDLSSRN
+648 YASRAELQNDLSSRN

-684 VNEEGLEE
+684 VNEQGLEE

-705 KFTDGSNYAV
+705 RFTDNSNYAV
-715 YMLNSSDPSETL
+715 YLLNNSDPTETL

-746 VDTNFSGVILAKGKV
+746 VDVSFSGVILAKGKITV
-761 TIYNGCTVSNGYTE
+761 YSGCTVSNGYTE
-775 ASFKTAIESWMSAA
+775 ESFKTAIEGWMNSANEA
-789 KEENG
+789 DG
-794 TMRNGYDI
+794 TLRNGYDI
-802 GHIFRFYNS
+802 GHIFRFYNT
-811 KTTTT
+811 KTTTSSGT
-816 KGALTVDKMTYRD
+816 LTVDKMTYRD
-829 MVRIEQWRKYEEEEA
+829 MVRIDKWRKYEEEEA
-844 YSTVATP
+844 YTTATP

>member
-1 MGKVLFKRK
+1 MGKVLFKGK

-48 SSQST
+48 SSQSA

-59 EEAVDE
+59 EQAVDE

-97 VINNKE
+97 TINNKE
-103 ANKQMRQKYTK
+103 ANQQMRQKYTK
-114 ELLNKM
+114 DLLNKM
-120 QLFNGVPNADD
+120 QLFEGVPSSDA
-131 KIDFYLGR
+131 KIAFYLGQ
-139 PAGSSTIASWTA
+139 PAGSFTIANWNA
-151 DDTKVDE
+151 DDTKADE
-158 KTIYTS
+158 KKIYTS
-164 FISTLNNYIED
+164 FVDTLNNYIED

-194 DPLYSYSVGFYDCV
+194 SPLYSYAIGFYDCV
-208 VKYLDKSGNYSYI
+208 VKYLDNSGNYSYI

-258 ILPKNASATVS
+258 ILPKNVSATIS
-269 GSAYAGTGASTK
+269 GSAYAGTGASAK

-287 DEGANLTMGGGY
+287 NEGASLTMSGGY
-299 FVCGGNIESKNSSK
+299 FVCGGNIEADNNSGLS
-313 LTVNSTSL
+313 VNGTSL
-321 WAKNINVADGVTI
+321 WAKNINIADGVTI
-334 NSSGASFNLQDDLTV
+334 NSSSATLNLQDDLTV
-349 DGETS
+349 DGENS
-354 NVNVNG
+354 EVNING

-389 SHVTFGTLGH
+389 SHITFGSLGQ

-426 NQEIYMIPA
+426 SQAIYMIPA

-451 SASGVTFTCDINEN
+451 SSSGVKFTCDVNEN
-465 NFFAYDLLAAQK
+465 NFFAYDLLADEK
-477 YESRNAYFDTNGNLV
+477 YESRNAYFDIDGNLV
-492 DESTLDTDSTTK
+492 DESTLETDSTTH

-517 YYYFKFKDDYARNQY
+517 YYYFKFKDDYARNKY

-539 AKFASYING
+539 TEFESYI
-548 RVSSLGLSGTSEY
+548 SGKS
-561 NYRDDAEKLRK
+561 DDYKDNATKLRK
-572 QIIAAKESFKGLTTS
+572 QIIAAKNSFKGLTNS
-587 SITGVTISTPG
+587 SITGVSINTPG
-598 TFSQITGS
+598 AFSQITSS
-606 SGSTLSAEEQ
+606 SGSTLSAAEL
-616 KIKSMSIDRALRYD
+616 KIKAASTDRALRYD

-640 KSDDESGW
+640 KSDEESGW

-684 VNEEGLEE
+684 VNAQGLEE
-692 LLRSGTGPTYSYP
+692 LLRSGAGPTYSYP
-705 KFTDGSNYAV
+705 RFTDGSHYAV
-715 YMLNSSDPSETL
+715 YMLNSADPTETL

-746 VDTNFSGVILAKGKV
+746 VDVDFSGIILAKGKV
-761 TIYNGCTVSNGYTE
+761 TVESGCTVSNGYTE
-775 ASFKTAIESWMSAA
+775 ASFKTAMEGWMNSAN
-789 KEENG
+789 ETDG
-794 TMRNGYDI
+794 TLRNGYDI

-816 KGALTVDKMTYRD
+816 SGTLTVDKMTYRD
-829 MVRIEQWRKYEEEEA
+829 MVRVDKWRKYEEEEA
-844 YSTVATP
+844 YSTATT